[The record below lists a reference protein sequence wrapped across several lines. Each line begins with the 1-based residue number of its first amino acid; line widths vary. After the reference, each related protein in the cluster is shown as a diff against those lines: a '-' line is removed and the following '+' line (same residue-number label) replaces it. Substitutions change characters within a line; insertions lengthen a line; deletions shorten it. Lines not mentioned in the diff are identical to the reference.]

1 MTYPLLPLQAGS
13 RRLALIVIP
22 LLLVLSL
29 AATCPAVPTPPP
41 APAPTPALPVSLS
54 ATPQGTAAGQLGI
67 LPYLSAFLDT
77 DGDMSVEEVATPG
90 MMPSFQP
97 LHPRTLPRS
106 SGVTWLRLEIPAA
119 GTERTESLMLD
130 LGQGVPA
137 GAVLYTPDIDPLS
150 RQTTWQESQANWR
163 NLLPLPLPAETPQ
176 VCFIRLDGQPPLWFA
191 PTLRS
196 LDNLAGAPESLL
208 GPGVML
214 ALAVVMLLAL
224 LRGITERGQWRFW
237 TALYVGAAL
246 THAVLGGPDLGAGN
260 ITPADAV
267 SAMAPGLALMFLAHL
282 ARHLM
287 QTASH
292 SRLLDIQ
299 YLLLSL
305 PGAVLALL
313 PLWPDFSWLGRF
325 LPLWPMLAL
334 IFVPTT
340 LGAWLMGVPGAR
352 RFLLGCLVAALG
364 AGLAVLD
371 LGTLLP
377 PFVQGTLPLW
387 GTALSALIIAGM
399 SAPGREAGTSA
410 EPADPLAPGRPARNQ
425 TITDPNLRLLDTDGN
440 TLPLMTGLSQPAP
453 APATVEA
460 ESASATAIRRLEQAL
475 AAPLREIVEQDRQLE
490 QCALPHDVRSRVEN
504 MGRRARQ
511 ALSLLHDPAGDAAAP
526 AAPAPTDTARAEKR
540 VFDLRK
546 TLRQAH
552 DTCRPLAEKSGIAL
566 GWHVP
571 ADLEQLYEGPAGEL
585 EDVLRLL
592 LEDALRATKGG
603 KIHFAVRRVPDSKH
617 PGHLL
622 FQVRDTGT
630 GLPPEQR
637 SASLLARIWELS
649 SSHGGFLGVESG
661 PRGTSVIFTLQLHL
675 PEASDGEDLPTV
687 LVCAPDAA
695 TRHELGAML
704 RDLPCTCHETGTLAH
719 GLATGARKGRT
730 PAAVLL
736 VCGPEASVDAAPL
749 LRRYHSLAERTGPF
763 GAVALTPDQS
773 QWDALAHAGF
783 SHALTLPVSEDALRE
798 TVLEILGSHDDVADL
813 GAPLPETRQADAPL
827 PDLFGPAAAPQA
839 DQGMPDLLLST
850 DDIPQQTAPAAPAA
864 ASADLPDLFA
874 APAAAAADTAQ
885 AEPLPLTDDMRL
897 DMPAAQTARPV
908 ADAVQPEEAAP
919 AESPVQENEN
929 APDAAEDI
937 APAPAPAA
945 PDFPSVP
952 MPETAETNE
961 AAMPEAPVKE
971 EEPAAPAADMTREEP
986 LPQQE
991 TAAAAAAAPADVAA
1005 EALSDEMDSAEEA
1018 GTKAV
1023 AGADVTPPARDE
1035 AAAVSPSA
1043 PAFPA
1048 PAREAAAEQA
1058 PPADDVQTGDA
1069 PTDAAEA
1076 PVSDAVQPEEAA
1088 SADSPVQENENA
1100 PEAAEDVAPAPA
1112 PAAPDFPSVPV
1123 GETAETNEA
1132 AMPEAPTR
1140 EEDTSVPATD
1150 MTQEEPLPQQETAD
1164 AAPADVAA
1172 EALSDEM
1179 DSTDEAGAET
1189 VADTDVT
1196 PSAQDEAAAVPPSA
1210 PAFPAPAREA
1220 AAEQTLPADD
1230 VQTGD
1235 ASTDAAEAP
1244 VSDAVQPEEAASADS
1259 PVQENENAPEAAE
1272 DVAPAPAPA
1281 APDFPSVPVAEMAE
1295 TNEAAMPEAPAREED
1310 TAAPAAGMT
1319 REEPLPQQETADA
1332 APADVAA
1339 EALSD
1344 EMDSTDE
1351 AGAETVADTDVTP
1364 SAQDEAAAVPP
1375 SAPAFPAPAREAA
1388 AEQTLPADDVQTGD
1402 ASTDAA
1408 EAPVSDAVQPEE
1420 AASADS
1426 PVQENENAPE
1436 AAEDVAPAPAPAAPD
1451 FPSVPVAEMAETNE
1465 AAMPEAPVKEAGPVA
1480 PVADMTREEPLP
1492 QQETADAAAA
1502 APADDATGATVDEK
1516 ERTEAPVADAQAA
1529 SATRAPAFP
1538 SVEAAASPLAGGYV
1552 SPSLRHAGEWV
1563 GEPMPIGTPVDRPA
1577 PRQEETVSAPVETV
1591 VTVRPLRRDVSPDEI
1606 ARKLGKPSL
1615 VPTDKSALIT
1625 PQPRKSS
1632 STGPGAG
1639 TQPAFPGAPV
1649 EEAPQAVPGSKDVSS
1664 LPDMTPDSTTLLA
1677 SGREETS
1684 RTRAAANTL
1693 MRFLSRFHTGNGQP
1707 QDKEEA
1713 RSPQAPAATAQ
1724 ERQGT
1729 PRPMPRKDAPREET
1743 PGTTADIPAT
1753 TNPWIERRAASRPVA
1768 PTPRMPVPPMPQR
1781 PQPPDDPEDP
1791 LPALMWRMDKY
1802 LAEAGYA
1809 LEQRRLHLVAD
1820 AAGRLAAEAESY
1832 GFRVL
1837 GRMARCVESAGRAK
1851 DLQAVTDLLP
1861 ELATAVERHRIS
1873 MGS

>member
-1 MTYPLLPLQAGS
+1 MTHPLLPTQAAS

-41 APAPTPALPVSLS
+41 ASAPTPALPADLS
-54 ATPQGTAAGQLGI
+54 ATPRGSAAGQLDI

-77 DGDMSVEEVATPG
+77 DGDRSVEEVAAPG
-90 MMPSFQP
+90 MLSSFRP

-119 GTERTESLMLD
+119 GAGRPAPLVLD

-137 GAVLYTPDIDPLS
+137 GAVLYTPGIDPLS
-150 RQTTWQESQANWR
+150 RQTTWQEDRANWR
-163 NLLPLPLPAETPQ
+163 NLLCLPLPGETPQ
-176 VCFIRLDGQPPLWFA
+176 ICYIRLDGQPPLWFA

-196 LDNLAGAPESLL
+196 LDNLADAPESLL

-287 QTASH
+287 QTPSH

-313 PLWPDFSWLGRF
+313 PLWPDFSWMGRY

-371 LGTLLP
+371 FGTLLP

-399 SAPGREAGTSA
+399 SAPGRETETAAAG
-410 EPADPLAPGRPARNQ
+410 PADPTAPDRSAQSQ
-425 TITDPNLRLLDTDGN
+425 TITDPNLRLLDTEGN

-460 ESASATAIRRLEQAL
+460 DSASATAIRRLEQAL
-475 AAPLREIVEQDRQLE
+475 AVPLRELVEQNRQLE
-490 QCALPHDVRSRVEN
+490 QCSLPHDVRSRVEG

-511 ALSLLHDPAGDAAAP
+511 ALRLLHDPAGDAAAP
-526 AAPAPTDTARAEKR
+526 AAPDPTDGARAATR
-540 VFDLRK
+540 AFDLRRMLQK
-546 TLRQAH
+546 TH
-552 DTCRPLAEKSGIAL
+552 EHCRALAEKSGIAL

-571 ADLEQLYEGPAGEL
+571 SDLEQRYEGPAGDL
-585 EDVLRLL
+585 EETLRLL
-592 LEDALRATKGG
+592 LEDAVRASKGG
-603 KIHFAVRRVPDSKH
+603 KVHFAVRHVPDSKH

-637 SASLLARIWELS
+637 SAPLLARIWELS
-649 SSHGGFLGVESG
+649 SAHGGFLGVESG
-661 PRGTSVIFTLQLHL
+661 PRGTSVIFTLQLQL
-675 PEASDGEDLPTV
+675 PEASADDLPTV

-695 TRHELGAML
+695 TRRELGAML
-704 RDLPCTCHETGTLAH
+704 RDLPCTCRETGTLAH
-719 GLATGARKGRT
+719 GLAAGARRGGT
-730 PAAVLL
+730 PATVLL
-736 VCGPEASVDAAPL
+736 VCGPEASVEAAPM
-749 LRRYHSLAERTGPF
+749 LRRYHGLAERTGPF

-773 QWDALAHAGF
+773 QWDELANAGF

-827 PDLFGPAAAPQA
+827 PDLFGPVAAPQA

-850 DDIPQQTAPAAPAA
+850 DDMPERTVPAAQAA
-864 ASADLPDLFA
+864 TGGDLPDLFA
-874 APAAAAADTAQ
+874 APASAGAEAAPAA
-885 AEPLPLTDDMRL
+885 PLSLTDDMRR
-897 DMPAAQTARPV
+897 DAPVAPVAQTARPEAEQPLP
-908 ADAVQPEEAAP
+908 ADDEQSGAVRAEAAE
-919 AESPVQENEN
+919 ASAADDAQPV
-929 APDAAEDI
+929 
-937 APAPAPAA
+937 APAP
-945 PDFPSVP
+945 
-952 MPETAETNE
+952 
-961 AAMPEAPVKE
+961 
-971 EEPAAPAADMTREEP
+971 
-986 LPQQE
+986 
-991 TAAAAAAAPADVAA
+991 
-1005 EALSDEMDSAEEA
+1005 
-1018 GTKAV
+1018 
-1023 AGADVTPPARDE
+1023 
-1035 AAAVSPSA
+1035 
-1043 PAFPA
+1043 
-1048 PAREAAAEQA
+1048 
-1058 PPADDVQTGDA
+1058 
-1069 PTDAAEA
+1069 
-1076 PVSDAVQPEEAA
+1076 
-1088 SADSPVQENENA
+1088 ADSPVQENGAA
-1100 PEAAEDVAPAPA
+1100 PEAAEDDGPAPA
-1112 PAAPDFPSVPV
+1112 P
-1123 GETAETNEA
+1123 T
-1132 AMPEAPTR
+1132 
-1140 EEDTSVPATD
+1140 
-1150 MTQEEPLPQQETAD
+1150 
-1164 AAPADVAA
+1164 
-1172 EALSDEM
+1172 
-1179 DSTDEAGAET
+1179 
-1189 VADTDVT
+1189 
-1196 PSAQDEAAAVPPSA
+1196 
-1210 PAFPAPAREA
+1210 
-1220 AAEQTLPADD
+1220 
-1230 VQTGD
+1230 
-1235 ASTDAAEAP
+1235 
-1244 VSDAVQPEEAASADS
+1244 
-1259 PVQENENAPEAAE
+1259 
-1272 DVAPAPAPA
+1272 
-1281 APDFPSVPVAEMAE
+1281 APDFPSVPVAAMDD
-1295 TNEAAMPEAPAREED
+1295 AATQEAPLEEEKEEAP
-1310 TAAPAAGMT
+1310 TAEAPQEKA
-1319 REEPLPQQETADA
+1319 LPQQGTADA
-1332 APADVAA
+1332 AAPADGPAA
-1339 EALSD
+1339 SSD
-1344 EMDSTDE
+1344 AADSTEE
-1351 AGAETVADTDVTP
+1351 AVAETGADADMP
-1364 SAQDEAAAVPP
+1364 SPAQDEAA
-1375 SAPAFPAPAREAA
+1375 
-1388 AEQTLPADDVQTGD
+1388 
-1402 ASTDAA
+1402 
-1408 EAPVSDAVQPEE
+1408 EAPRP
-1420 AASADS
+1420 
-1426 PVQENENAPE
+1426 
-1436 AAEDVAPAPAPAAPD
+1436 
-1451 FPSVPVAEMAETNE
+1451 
-1465 AAMPEAPVKEAGPVA
+1465 
-1480 PVADMTREEPLP
+1480 
-1492 QQETADAAAA
+1492 
-1502 APADDATGATVDEK
+1502 
-1516 ERTEAPVADAQAA
+1516 
-1529 SATRAPAFP
+1529 APAFP
-1538 SVEAAASPLAGGYV
+1538 SADAARPLAGGYV

-1563 GEPMPIGTPVDRPA
+1563 GEPMPIGTPVSRPV
-1577 PRQEETVSAPVETV
+1577 PRREEAASAPVETV

-1625 PQPRKSS
+1625 PPPRK
-1632 STGPGAG
+1632 GPGSGPAAG

-1649 EEAPQAVPGSKDVSS
+1649 EEAPHAVPGSKDVSS

-1693 MRFLSRFHTGNGQP
+1693 MRFLSRFHTGSSQP
-1707 QDKEEA
+1707 RDDREEDKG
-1713 RSPQAPAATAQ
+1713 PQAPAATVQ

-1729 PRPMPRKDAPREET
+1729 PRPIPKKEGPQQKSPEAAAEIP
-1743 PGTTADIPAT
+1743 TAA
-1753 TNPWIERRAASRPVA
+1753 NPWIERRTAPRPAAPA
-1768 PTPRMPVPPMPQR
+1768 PRVPVPPMPQR

-1873 MGS
+1873 LGS

>member
-1 MTYPLLPLQAGS
+1 MTYPLLPVQAAC

-41 APAPTPALPVSLS
+41 VPAPTPALPASLS
-54 ATPQGTAAGQLGI
+54 AAPQASATGQLGI

-77 DGDMSVEEVATPG
+77 DGDMSVEEVAAPG
-90 MMPSFQP
+90 MMASFQP
-97 LHPRTLPRS
+97 LHPRALPRS

-119 GTERTESLMLD
+119 GTARAESLMLD

-196 LDNLAGAPESLL
+196 LDNLASAPESLL

-267 SAMAPGLALMFLAHL
+267 SAMTPGLALMFLAHL

-287 QTASH
+287 QTPSH

-313 PLWPDFSWLGRF
+313 PLWPDFSWMGRF

-399 SAPGREAGTSA
+399 SAPGRETGSSA
-410 EPADPLAPGRPARNQ
+410 EAADPLAPGRPAQNQ

-475 AAPLREIVEQDRQLE
+475 AAPLREIVEQNRQLE
-490 QCALPHDVRSRVEN
+490 QCALPHDARSRVES

-511 ALSLLHDPAGDAAAP
+511 ALSLLHDPAGETAAP
-526 AAPAPTDTARAEKR
+526 ATPAPTETARAEKR

-546 TLRQAH
+546 TLRQTH
-552 DTCRPLAEKSGIAL
+552 ETCRALAEKAGIAL

-571 ADLEQLYEGPAGEL
+571 TDLEQLYEGPAGDL

-592 LEDALRATKGG
+592 LEDAVRASKGG
-603 KIHFAVRRVPDSKH
+603 KIHFAVRRVPDSKN

-661 PRGTSVIFTLQLHL
+661 PRGTSIIFTLQLHL
-675 PEASDGEDLPTV
+675 PEASDDEELPTV

-695 TRHELGAML
+695 TRRELGAML
-704 RDLPCTCHETGTLAH
+704 RELPCTCHETGTLAH
-719 GLATGARKGRT
+719 GLAAGARKGRT

-736 VCGPEASVDAAPL
+736 ICGPEASVEAAPL

-773 QWDALAHAGF
+773 QWDGLAHAGF

-813 GAPLPETRQADAPL
+813 GAPLPESRQADAPL

-850 DDIPQQTAPAAPAA
+850 DDVPQQTAPAAPAA
-864 ASADLPDLFA
+864 TSGDLPDLFA
-874 APAAAAADTAQ
+874 APAAAAADAAP
-885 AEPLPLTDDMRL
+885 AEPLTLTDDMRL
-897 DMPAAQTARPV
+897 DAPAAQPV
-908 ADAVQPEEAAP
+908 ADAAQPVEPAA
-919 AESPVQENEN
+919 ADSPVQEKEN
-929 APDAAEDI
+929 ASAATADDV
-937 APAPAPAA
+937 PAA
-945 PDFPSVP
+945 PTAPAFPSVP
-952 MPETAETNE
+952 VAETP
-961 AAMPEAPVKE
+961 ADAMPEAPVEAKE
-971 EEPAAPAADMTREEP
+971 EAAAPANETAQDEEEPRQETTADAAPAAPADGPDKADEAPAARADDAEKPVAAAPASADVTSPVQEESAVASLSTPASPAPAQEAEAEQP
-986 LPQQE
+986 LPSDDARADAAEAPAADDAQPVEPAATDSPVQE
-991 TAAAAAAAPADVAA
+991 SEKVSDATADEVPAAPTAPAFPSVPVTETPADAMPEPPVTEKEEAAAPADETSQDKEEARQETTADAA
-1005 EALSDEMDSAEEA
+1005 PAAPVDGPDEADEAPAARADDAEESVTA
-1018 GTKAV
+1018 AP
-1023 AGADVTPPARDE
+1023 APADVASPVQE
-1035 AAAVSPSA
+1035 GSAAAPLSA
-1043 PAFPA
+1043 PATPA
-1048 PAREAAAEQA
+1048 QEAEAEQ
-1058 PPADDVQTGDA
+1058 PLPSDDA
-1069 PTDAAEA
+1069 RAEA
-1076 PVSDAVQPEEAA
+1076 PVADTAQPAEPAA
-1088 SADSPVQENENA
+1088 TDSPVQENENA
-1100 PEAAEDVAPAPA
+1100 SDATADEV
-1112 PAAPDFPSVPV
+1112 PAAPTAPAFPSVPV
-1123 GETAETNEA
+1123 TETH
-1132 AMPEAPTR
+1132 
-1140 EEDTSVPATD
+1140 
-1150 MTQEEPLPQQETAD
+1150 
-1164 AAPADVAA
+1164 
-1172 EALSDEM
+1172 
-1179 DSTDEAGAET
+1179 
-1189 VADTDVT
+1189 
-1196 PSAQDEAAAVPPSA
+1196 
-1210 PAFPAPAREA
+1210 
-1220 AAEQTLPADD
+1220 DD
-1230 VQTGD
+1230 
-1235 ASTDAAEAP
+1235 
-1244 VSDAVQPEEAASADS
+1244 
-1259 PVQENENAPEAAE
+1259 
-1272 DVAPAPAPA
+1272 
-1281 APDFPSVPVAEMAE
+1281 
-1295 TNEAAMPEAPAREED
+1295 
-1310 TAAPAAGMT
+1310 
-1319 REEPLPQQETADA
+1319 
-1332 APADVAA
+1332 
-1339 EALSD
+1339 
-1344 EMDSTDE
+1344 
-1351 AGAETVADTDVTP
+1351 
-1364 SAQDEAAAVPP
+1364 
-1375 SAPAFPAPAREAA
+1375 
-1388 AEQTLPADDVQTGD
+1388 
-1402 ASTDAA
+1402 
-1408 EAPVSDAVQPEE
+1408 
-1420 AASADS
+1420 
-1426 PVQENENAPE
+1426 
-1436 AAEDVAPAPAPAAPD
+1436 
-1451 FPSVPVAEMAETNE
+1451 
-1465 AAMPEAPVKEAGPVA
+1465 AMPEAPVEAKE
-1480 PVADMTREEPLP
+1480 
-1492 QQETADAAAA
+1492 
-1502 APADDATGATVDEK
+1502 
-1516 ERTEAPVADAQAA
+1516 
-1529 SATRAPAFP
+1529 
-1538 SVEAAASPLAGGYV
+1538 EAAASPLSGGYV

-1563 GEPMPIGTPVDRPA
+1563 GEPMPIGTPVSRPA
-1577 PRQEETVSAPVETV
+1577 PRQEETASAPVETV

-1615 VPTDKSALIT
+1615 VPTDRSALIT

-1632 STGPGAG
+1632 SSGPAAG

-1693 MRFLSRFHTGNGQP
+1693 MRFLSRFHTGNSQP
-1707 QDKEEA
+1707 QDREEEDKG
-1713 RSPQAPAATAQ
+1713 PQAPAATVQ

-1729 PRPMPRKDAPREET
+1729 PRPMPKKEAPREEAT
-1743 PGTTADIPAT
+1743 ETTADIPAT
-1753 TNPWIERRAASRPVA
+1753 TNPWIERRTAPRPVA

>member
-1 MTYPLLPLQAGS
+1 MTHPLLPTQAAS

-41 APAPTPALPVSLS
+41 ASAPTPALPADLS
-54 ATPQGTAAGQLGI
+54 ATPRGSAAGQLDI

-77 DGDMSVEEVATPG
+77 DGDRSVEEVAAPG
-90 MMPSFQP
+90 MLSSFRP

-119 GTERTESLMLD
+119 GPGRPAPLVLD

-137 GAVLYTPDIDPLS
+137 GAVLYTPGIDPLS
-150 RQTTWQESQANWR
+150 RQTTWQEDRANWR
-163 NLLPLPLPAETPQ
+163 NLLCLPLPGETPQ
-176 VCFIRLDGQPPLWFA
+176 ICYIRLDGQPPLWFA

-196 LDNLAGAPESLL
+196 LDNLADAPESLL

-313 PLWPDFSWLGRF
+313 PLWPDFSWMGRY

-371 LGTLLP
+371 FGTLLP

-399 SAPGREAGTSA
+399 SAPGRETETAAAG
-410 EPADPLAPGRPARNQ
+410 PADPTAPDRSAQSQ
-425 TITDPNLRLLDTDGN
+425 TITDPNLRLLDTEGN

-460 ESASATAIRRLEQAL
+460 DSASATAIRRLEQAL
-475 AAPLREIVEQDRQLE
+475 AVPLRELVEQNRQLE
-490 QCALPHDVRSRVEN
+490 QCSLPHDVRSRVEG

-511 ALSLLHDPAGDAAAP
+511 ALRLLHDPAGDAAAP
-526 AAPAPTDTARAEKR
+526 AAPAPTDGARAATR
-540 VFDLRK
+540 AFDLRRMLQK
-546 TLRQAH
+546 TH
-552 DTCRPLAEKSGIAL
+552 EHCRALAEKSGIAL

-571 ADLEQLYEGPAGEL
+571 SDLEQRYEGPAGDL
-585 EDVLRLL
+585 EETLRLL
-592 LEDALRATKGG
+592 LEDAVRASKGG
-603 KIHFAVRRVPDSKH
+603 KVHFAVRHVPDSKH

-637 SASLLARIWELS
+637 SAPLLARIWELS
-649 SSHGGFLGVESG
+649 SAHGGFLGVESG
-661 PRGTSVIFTLQLHL
+661 PRGTSVIFTLQLQL
-675 PEASDGEDLPTV
+675 PEASADDLPTV

-695 TRHELGAML
+695 TRRELGAML
-704 RDLPCTCHETGTLAH
+704 RDLPCTCRETGTLAH
-719 GLATGARKGRT
+719 GLAAGARRGGT
-730 PAAVLL
+730 PATVLL
-736 VCGPEASVDAAPL
+736 VCGPEASVEAAPM
-749 LRRYHSLAERTGPF
+749 LRRYHGLAERTGPF

-773 QWDALAHAGF
+773 QWDALANAGF

-827 PDLFGPAAAPQA
+827 PDLFGPVAAPQA

-850 DDIPQQTAPAAPAA
+850 DDMPERTVPAAQAA
-864 ASADLPDLFA
+864 TGGDLPDLFA
-874 APAAAAADTAQ
+874 APASAGAEAAPAA
-885 AEPLPLTDDMRL
+885 PLSLTDDMRC
-897 DMPAAQTARPV
+897 DAPVAPVAPVAQTARPEAEQPLPADDEQSGAV
-908 ADAVQPEEAAP
+908 RADAAAASAADDAQP
-919 AESPVQENEN
+919 V
-929 APDAAEDI
+929 
-937 APAPAPAA
+937 APAP
-945 PDFPSVP
+945 
-952 MPETAETNE
+952 
-961 AAMPEAPVKE
+961 
-971 EEPAAPAADMTREEP
+971 
-986 LPQQE
+986 
-991 TAAAAAAAPADVAA
+991 
-1005 EALSDEMDSAEEA
+1005 
-1018 GTKAV
+1018 
-1023 AGADVTPPARDE
+1023 
-1035 AAAVSPSA
+1035 
-1043 PAFPA
+1043 
-1048 PAREAAAEQA
+1048 
-1058 PPADDVQTGDA
+1058 
-1069 PTDAAEA
+1069 
-1076 PVSDAVQPEEAA
+1076 
-1088 SADSPVQENENA
+1088 ADSPVQENDAA
-1100 PEAAEDVAPAPA
+1100 PEAAEDGGPAPA
-1112 PAAPDFPSVPV
+1112 PTAPDFPSVPV
-1123 GETAETNEA
+1123 A
-1132 AMPEAPTR
+1132 AMDDAATQEAPLEEEKEEAPTA
-1140 EEDTSVPATD
+1140 EAP
-1150 MTQEEPLPQQETAD
+1150 QEEALPQQGTAD
-1164 AAPADVAA
+1164 AAAAPADGPAA
-1172 EALSDEM
+1172 SSDAA
-1179 DSTDEAGAET
+1179 DSTEEAVAET
-1189 VADTDVT
+1189 GADADM
-1196 PSAQDEAAAVPPSA
+1196 PGPAQDEAAEVPPSA
-1210 PAFPAPAREA
+1210 PAFPAPAQEVE
-1220 AAEQTLPADD
+1220 AEQPLPADD
-1230 VQTGD
+1230 RQNRDVR
-1235 ASTDAAEAP
+1235 ADAAEASAADDAQP
-1244 VSDAVQPEEAASADS
+1244 VAPAPADS
-1259 PVQENENAPEAAE
+1259 PVQENDAAPEAAE
-1272 DVAPAPAPA
+1272 DGGPAPAPT
-1281 APDFPSVPVAEMAE
+1281 APDFPSVPVAAMDD
-1295 TNEAAMPEAPAREED
+1295 AATQEAPLEEEKEEAP
-1310 TAAPAAGMT
+1310 TAEAPQ
-1319 REEPLPQQETADA
+1319 EEALPQQ
-1332 APADVAA
+1332 
-1339 EALSD
+1339 
-1344 EMDSTDE
+1344 
-1351 AGAETVADTDVTP
+1351 G
-1364 SAQDEAAAVPP
+1364 
-1375 SAPAFPAPAREAA
+1375 
-1388 AEQTLPADDVQTGD
+1388 
-1402 ASTDAA
+1402 
-1408 EAPVSDAVQPEE
+1408 
-1420 AASADS
+1420 
-1426 PVQENENAPE
+1426 
-1436 AAEDVAPAPAPAAPD
+1436 
-1451 FPSVPVAEMAETNE
+1451 
-1465 AAMPEAPVKEAGPVA
+1465 
-1480 PVADMTREEPLP
+1480 
-1492 QQETADAAAA
+1492 TADAAAA
-1502 APADDATGATVDEK
+1502 PADGPADSSDAADSTEEAVAE
-1516 ERTEAPVADAQAA
+1516 TEADADMPSPAQDEAA
-1529 SATRAPAFP
+1529 EAPRPAPAFP
-1538 SVEAAASPLAGGYV
+1538 SADAARPLAGGYV

-1563 GEPMPIGTPVDRPA
+1563 GEPMPIGTPVSRPV
-1577 PRQEETVSAPVETV
+1577 PRREEAASAPVETV

-1625 PQPRKSS
+1625 PPPRK
-1632 STGPGAG
+1632 GPGSGPAAG

-1649 EEAPQAVPGSKDVSS
+1649 EEAPHAVPGSKDVSS
-1664 LPDMTPDSTTLLA
+1664 LPDMTPDSSTLLA

-1693 MRFLSRFHTGNGQP
+1693 MRFLSRFHTGSSQP
-1707 QDKEEA
+1707 RDDREEDKG
-1713 RSPQAPAATAQ
+1713 PQAPAATVQ

-1729 PRPMPRKDAPREET
+1729 PRPIPKKEGPQQKSPEAAAEIP
-1743 PGTTADIPAT
+1743 TAA
-1753 TNPWIERRAASRPVA
+1753 NPWIERRTAPRPTA
-1768 PTPRMPVPPMPQR
+1768 PAPRVPVPPMPQR

-1873 MGS
+1873 LGS

>member
-1 MTYPLLPLQAGS
+1 MTHPLLPTQAAS

-41 APAPTPALPVSLS
+41 ASAPTPALPADLS
-54 ATPQGTAAGQLGI
+54 ATPRGSAAGQLDI

-77 DGDMSVEEVATPG
+77 DGDRSVEEVAAPG
-90 MMPSFQP
+90 MLSSFRP

-119 GTERTESLMLD
+119 GPGRPAPLVLD

-137 GAVLYTPDIDPLS
+137 GAVLYTPGIDPLS
-150 RQTTWQESQANWR
+150 RQTTWQEDRANWR
-163 NLLPLPLPAETPQ
+163 NLLCLPLPGETPQ
-176 VCFIRLDGQPPLWFA
+176 ICYIRLDGQPPLWFA

-196 LDNLAGAPESLL
+196 LDNLADAPESLL

-267 SAMAPGLALMFLAHL
+267 SAMTPGLALMFLAHL

-287 QTASH
+287 QTPSH

-313 PLWPDFSWLGRF
+313 PLWPDFSWMGRY

-371 LGTLLP
+371 FGTLLP

-399 SAPGREAGTSA
+399 SAPGRETETAAAG
-410 EPADPLAPGRPARNQ
+410 PADPPAPDRSAQSQ
-425 TITDPNLRLLDTDGN
+425 TITDPNLRLLDTEGN

-460 ESASATAIRRLEQAL
+460 DSASATAIRRLEQAL
-475 AAPLREIVEQDRQLE
+475 AVPLRELVEQNRQLE
-490 QCALPHDVRSRVEN
+490 QCSLPHDVRSRVEG

-511 ALSLLHDPAGDAAAP
+511 ALRLLHDPAGDAAAP
-526 AAPAPTDTARAEKR
+526 AAPAPTDGARAATR
-540 VFDLRK
+540 AFDLRRMLQK
-546 TLRQAH
+546 TH
-552 DTCRPLAEKSGIAL
+552 EHCRALAEKSGIAL

-571 ADLEQLYEGPAGEL
+571 SDLEQRYEGPAGDL
-585 EDVLRLL
+585 EETLRLL
-592 LEDALRATKGG
+592 LEDAVRASKGG
-603 KIHFAVRRVPDSKH
+603 KVHFAVRHVPDSKH

-637 SASLLARIWELS
+637 SAPLLARIWELS
-649 SSHGGFLGVESG
+649 SAHGGFLGVESG
-661 PRGTSVIFTLQLHL
+661 PRGTSVIFTLQLQL
-675 PEASDGEDLPTV
+675 PEASADDLPTV

-695 TRHELGAML
+695 TRRELGAML
-704 RDLPCTCHETGTLAH
+704 RDLPCTCRETGTLAH
-719 GLATGARKGRT
+719 GLAAGARRGGT
-730 PAAVLL
+730 PATVLL
-736 VCGPEASVDAAPL
+736 VCGPEASVEAAPM
-749 LRRYHSLAERTGPF
+749 LRRYHGLAERTGPF

-773 QWDALAHAGF
+773 QWDELANAGF

-827 PDLFGPAAAPQA
+827 PDLFGPVAAPQA

-850 DDIPQQTAPAAPAA
+850 DDMPERTVPAAQAA
-864 ASADLPDLFA
+864 TGGDLPDLFA
-874 APAAAAADTAQ
+874 APASAGAEAAPAA
-885 AEPLPLTDDMRL
+885 PLSLTDDMRR
-897 DMPAAQTARPV
+897 DAPVAPVAQTARP
-908 ADAVQPEEAAP
+908 E
-919 AESPVQENEN
+919 
-929 APDAAEDI
+929 
-937 APAPAPAA
+937 
-945 PDFPSVP
+945 
-952 MPETAETNE
+952 
-961 AAMPEAPVKE
+961 
-971 EEPAAPAADMTREEP
+971 
-986 LPQQE
+986 
-991 TAAAAAAAPADVAA
+991 
-1005 EALSDEMDSAEEA
+1005 
-1018 GTKAV
+1018 
-1023 AGADVTPPARDE
+1023 
-1035 AAAVSPSA
+1035 
-1043 PAFPA
+1043 
-1048 PAREAAAEQA
+1048 AEQ
-1058 PPADDVQTGDA
+1058 PLPADDEQSGAVRA
-1069 PTDAAEA
+1069 DAAEA
-1076 PVSDAVQPEEAA
+1076 SAADDAQPVAPAP
-1088 SADSPVQENENA
+1088 ADSPVQENGAA
-1100 PEAAEDVAPAPA
+1100 PEAAEGDGPAPA
-1112 PAAPDFPSVPV
+1112 P
-1123 GETAETNEA
+1123 T
-1132 AMPEAPTR
+1132 
-1140 EEDTSVPATD
+1140 
-1150 MTQEEPLPQQETAD
+1150 
-1164 AAPADVAA
+1164 
-1172 EALSDEM
+1172 
-1179 DSTDEAGAET
+1179 
-1189 VADTDVT
+1189 
-1196 PSAQDEAAAVPPSA
+1196 
-1210 PAFPAPAREA
+1210 
-1220 AAEQTLPADD
+1220 
-1230 VQTGD
+1230 
-1235 ASTDAAEAP
+1235 
-1244 VSDAVQPEEAASADS
+1244 
-1259 PVQENENAPEAAE
+1259 
-1272 DVAPAPAPA
+1272 
-1281 APDFPSVPVAEMAE
+1281 APDFPSVPVAAMDD
-1295 TNEAAMPEAPAREED
+1295 AATQEAPLEEEKEGAP
-1310 TAAPAAGMT
+1310 TAEAPQ
-1319 REEPLPQQETADA
+1319 EEALPQQGTADA
-1332 APADVAA
+1332 AAPADGPAA
-1339 EALSD
+1339 SSD
-1344 EMDSTDE
+1344 AADSTEE
-1351 AGAETVADTDVTP
+1351 AVAETGADADMP
-1364 SAQDEAAAVPP
+1364 SPAQDEAA
-1375 SAPAFPAPAREAA
+1375 
-1388 AEQTLPADDVQTGD
+1388 
-1402 ASTDAA
+1402 
-1408 EAPVSDAVQPEE
+1408 EAPRP
-1420 AASADS
+1420 
-1426 PVQENENAPE
+1426 
-1436 AAEDVAPAPAPAAPD
+1436 
-1451 FPSVPVAEMAETNE
+1451 
-1465 AAMPEAPVKEAGPVA
+1465 
-1480 PVADMTREEPLP
+1480 
-1492 QQETADAAAA
+1492 
-1502 APADDATGATVDEK
+1502 
-1516 ERTEAPVADAQAA
+1516 
-1529 SATRAPAFP
+1529 APAFP
-1538 SVEAAASPLAGGYV
+1538 SADAARPLAGGYV

-1563 GEPMPIGTPVDRPA
+1563 GEPMPIGTPVSRPV
-1577 PRQEETVSAPVETV
+1577 PRREEAASAPVETV

-1625 PQPRKSS
+1625 PPPRK
-1632 STGPGAG
+1632 GPGSGPAAG

-1649 EEAPQAVPGSKDVSS
+1649 EEAPHAVPGSKDVSS

-1693 MRFLSRFHTGNGQP
+1693 MRFLSRFHTGSSQP
-1707 QDKEEA
+1707 RDDRDEDKG
-1713 RSPQAPAATAQ
+1713 PQAPAATVQ

-1729 PRPMPRKDAPREET
+1729 PRPIPKKEGPQQKSPEAAAEIP
-1743 PGTTADIPAT
+1743 TAA
-1753 TNPWIERRAASRPVA
+1753 NPWIERRTAPRPAAPA
-1768 PTPRMPVPPMPQR
+1768 PRVPVPPMPQR

-1873 MGS
+1873 LGS

>member
-1 MTYPLLPLQAGS
+1 MTYPLLPLQAGF

-526 AAPAPTDTARAEKR
+526 AAPAPADTARAEKR

-719 GLATGARKGRT
+719 GLAAGARKGRT

-885 AEPLPLTDDMRL
+885 TEPLPLTDDMRL
-897 DMPAAQTARPV
+897 DTPAAQTARPV

-971 EEPAAPAADMTREEP
+971 EGPAAPAADMTREE
-986 LPQQE
+986 
-991 TAAAAAAAPADVAA
+991 A
-1005 EALSDEMDSAEEA
+1005 
-1018 GTKAV
+1018 
-1023 AGADVTPPARDE
+1023 
-1035 AAAVSPSA
+1035 
-1043 PAFPA
+1043 
-1048 PAREAAAEQA
+1048 
-1058 PPADDVQTGDA
+1058 
-1069 PTDAAEA
+1069 
-1076 PVSDAVQPEEAA
+1076 
-1088 SADSPVQENENA
+1088 
-1100 PEAAEDVAPAPA
+1100 
-1112 PAAPDFPSVPV
+1112 
-1123 GETAETNEA
+1123 
-1132 AMPEAPTR
+1132 
-1140 EEDTSVPATD
+1140 
-1150 MTQEEPLPQQETAD
+1150 LPQQETAD
-1164 AAPADVAA
+1164 ADAPADAAA
-1172 EALSDEM
+1172 ETLSDEM
-1179 DSTDEAGAET
+1179 DSTEEAGAEM

-1210 PAFPAPAREA
+1210 PAFPAPARET

-1235 ASTDAAEAP
+1235 APTDAAKAP
-1244 VSDAVQPEEAASADS
+1244 VSDAAQPEEAA
-1259 PVQENENAPEAAE
+1259 P
-1272 DVAPAPAPA
+1272 
-1281 APDFPSVPVAEMAE
+1281 
-1295 TNEAAMPEAPAREED
+1295 
-1310 TAAPAAGMT
+1310 
-1319 REEPLPQQETADA
+1319 
-1332 APADVAA
+1332 
-1339 EALSD
+1339 
-1344 EMDSTDE
+1344 
-1351 AGAETVADTDVTP
+1351 
-1364 SAQDEAAAVPP
+1364 
-1375 SAPAFPAPAREAA
+1375 
-1388 AEQTLPADDVQTGD
+1388 
-1402 ASTDAA
+1402 
-1408 EAPVSDAVQPEE
+1408 
-1420 AASADS
+1420 ADS

-1465 AAMPEAPVKEAGPVA
+1465 AAMPEAPVKEEGPAAPAAG
-1480 PVADMTREEPLP
+1480 MTQEEPLP

-1502 APADDATGATVDEK
+1502 APADNATGATVDEK

-1632 STGPGAG
+1632 STGPAAG

-1649 EEAPQAVPGSKDVSS
+1649 EEAPQVVPGSKDVSS

-1753 TNPWIERRAASRPVA
+1753 TNPWIERRTASRPVA

>member
-1 MTYPLLPLQAGS
+1 MTHPLLPTQAAS

-41 APAPTPALPVSLS
+41 ASAPTPALPADLS
-54 ATPQGTAAGQLGI
+54 ATPRGSAAGQLDI

-77 DGDMSVEEVATPG
+77 DGDRSVEEVAAPG
-90 MMPSFQP
+90 MLSSFRP

-119 GTERTESLMLD
+119 GAGRPAPLVLD

-137 GAVLYTPDIDPLS
+137 GAVLYTPGIDPLS
-150 RQTTWQESQANWR
+150 RQTTWQEDRANWR
-163 NLLPLPLPAETPQ
+163 NLLCLPLPGETPQ
-176 VCFIRLDGQPPLWFA
+176 ICYIRLDGQPPLWFA

-196 LDNLAGAPESLL
+196 LDNLADAPESLL

-267 SAMAPGLALMFLAHL
+267 SAMTPGLALMFLAHL

-287 QTASH
+287 QTPSH

-313 PLWPDFSWLGRF
+313 PLWPDFSWMGRY

-371 LGTLLP
+371 FGTLLP

-399 SAPGREAGTSA
+399 SAPGRETETAAAG
-410 EPADPLAPGRPARNQ
+410 PADPPAPDRSAQSQ
-425 TITDPNLRLLDTDGN
+425 TITDPNLRLLDTEGN

-460 ESASATAIRRLEQAL
+460 DSASATAIRRLEQAL
-475 AAPLREIVEQDRQLE
+475 AVPLRELVEQNRQLE
-490 QCALPHDVRSRVEN
+490 QCSLPHDVRSRVEG

-511 ALSLLHDPAGDAAAP
+511 ALRLLHDPAGDAAAP
-526 AAPAPTDTARAEKR
+526 AAPAPTDGARAATR
-540 VFDLRK
+540 AFDLRRMLQK
-546 TLRQAH
+546 TH
-552 DTCRPLAEKSGIAL
+552 EHCRALAEKSGIAL

-571 ADLEQLYEGPAGEL
+571 SDLEQRYEGPAGDL
-585 EDVLRLL
+585 EETLRLL
-592 LEDALRATKGG
+592 LEDAVRASKGG
-603 KIHFAVRRVPDSKH
+603 KVHFAVRHVPDSKH

-637 SASLLARIWELS
+637 SAPLLARIWELS
-649 SSHGGFLGVESG
+649 SAHGGFLGVESG
-661 PRGTSVIFTLQLHL
+661 PRGTSVIFTLQLQL
-675 PEASDGEDLPTV
+675 PEASADDLPTV

-695 TRHELGAML
+695 TRRELGAML
-704 RDLPCTCHETGTLAH
+704 RDLPCTCRETGTLAH
-719 GLATGARKGRT
+719 GLAAGARRGGT
-730 PAAVLL
+730 PATVLL
-736 VCGPEASVDAAPL
+736 VCGPEASVEAAPM
-749 LRRYHSLAERTGPF
+749 LRRYHGLAERTGPF

-773 QWDALAHAGF
+773 QWDALANAGF

-827 PDLFGPAAAPQA
+827 PDLFGPVAAPQA

-850 DDIPQQTAPAAPAA
+850 DDMPERTVPAAQAA
-864 ASADLPDLFA
+864 TGGDLPDLFA
-874 APAAAAADTAQ
+874 APASAGAEAAPAA
-885 AEPLPLTDDMRL
+885 PLSLTDDMRR
-897 DMPAAQTARPV
+897 DAPVAPVAQTARPEAEQPLPADDEQSGAV
-908 ADAVQPEEAAP
+908 RADAAAASAADDAQP
-919 AESPVQENEN
+919 V
-929 APDAAEDI
+929 
-937 APAPAPAA
+937 APAP
-945 PDFPSVP
+945 
-952 MPETAETNE
+952 
-961 AAMPEAPVKE
+961 
-971 EEPAAPAADMTREEP
+971 
-986 LPQQE
+986 
-991 TAAAAAAAPADVAA
+991 
-1005 EALSDEMDSAEEA
+1005 
-1018 GTKAV
+1018 
-1023 AGADVTPPARDE
+1023 
-1035 AAAVSPSA
+1035 
-1043 PAFPA
+1043 
-1048 PAREAAAEQA
+1048 
-1058 PPADDVQTGDA
+1058 
-1069 PTDAAEA
+1069 
-1076 PVSDAVQPEEAA
+1076 
-1088 SADSPVQENENA
+1088 ADSPVQENDAA
-1100 PEAAEDVAPAPA
+1100 PEAAEDGGPAPA
-1112 PAAPDFPSVPV
+1112 PTAPDFPSVPV
-1123 GETAETNEA
+1123 A
-1132 AMPEAPTR
+1132 AMDDA
-1140 EEDTSVPATD
+1140 A
-1150 MTQEEPLPQQETAD
+1150 TQEEALPQQGTAD
-1164 AAPADVAA
+1164 AAAAPTDGPAASSDAA
-1172 EALSDEM
+1172 
-1179 DSTDEAGAET
+1179 DSTEEAVAET
-1189 VADTDVT
+1189 EADADM
-1196 PSAQDEAAAVPPSA
+1196 PGPAQDEAAEVPPSA
-1210 PAFPAPAREA
+1210 PAFPAQEVE
-1220 AAEQTLPADD
+1220 AEQPLPADD
-1230 VQTGD
+1230 EQSGAVR
-1235 ASTDAAEAP
+1235 ADAA
-1244 VSDAVQPEEAASADS
+1244 AASAADDAQPVAPAPADS
-1259 PVQENENAPEAAE
+1259 PVQENDAAPEAAE
-1272 DVAPAPAPA
+1272 DGGPAPAPT
-1281 APDFPSVPVAEMAE
+1281 APDFPSVPVAAMDD
-1295 TNEAAMPEAPAREED
+1295 AATQEAPLEEEKEEAP
-1310 TAAPAAGMT
+1310 TAEAPQKEA
-1319 REEPLPQQETADA
+1319 LPQQGTADA
-1332 APADVAA
+1332 ATPADGPAA
-1339 EALSD
+1339 SSD
-1344 EMDSTDE
+1344 AADSTEE
-1351 AGAETVADTDVTP
+1351 AVAETEADADMP
-1364 SAQDEAAAVPP
+1364 SPAQDEAA
-1375 SAPAFPAPAREAA
+1375 
-1388 AEQTLPADDVQTGD
+1388 
-1402 ASTDAA
+1402 
-1408 EAPVSDAVQPEE
+1408 EAPRP
-1420 AASADS
+1420 
-1426 PVQENENAPE
+1426 
-1436 AAEDVAPAPAPAAPD
+1436 
-1451 FPSVPVAEMAETNE
+1451 
-1465 AAMPEAPVKEAGPVA
+1465 
-1480 PVADMTREEPLP
+1480 
-1492 QQETADAAAA
+1492 
-1502 APADDATGATVDEK
+1502 
-1516 ERTEAPVADAQAA
+1516 
-1529 SATRAPAFP
+1529 APAFP
-1538 SVEAAASPLAGGYV
+1538 SADAARPLAGGYV

-1563 GEPMPIGTPVDRPA
+1563 GEPMPIGTPVSRPV
-1577 PRQEETVSAPVETV
+1577 PRREEAASAPVETV

-1625 PQPRKSS
+1625 PPPRK
-1632 STGPGAG
+1632 GPGSGPAAG

-1649 EEAPQAVPGSKDVSS
+1649 EEAPHAVPGSKDVSS

-1693 MRFLSRFHTGNGQP
+1693 MRFLSRFHTGSSQP
-1707 QDKEEA
+1707 RDDREEDKG
-1713 RSPQAPAATAQ
+1713 PQAPAATVQ

-1729 PRPMPRKDAPREET
+1729 PRPIPKKEGPQQKSPEAAAEIP
-1743 PGTTADIPAT
+1743 TAA
-1753 TNPWIERRAASRPVA
+1753 NPWIERRTAPRPAAPA
-1768 PTPRMPVPPMPQR
+1768 PRVPVPPMPQR

-1873 MGS
+1873 LGS

>member
-1 MTYPLLPLQAGS
+1 MTYPLLPSQAGA

-29 AATCPAVPTPPP
+29 AATCLAVPTPPP
-41 APAPTPALPVSLS
+41 VPAPTPALPVSLS
-54 ATPQGTAAGQLGI
+54 ATPQGSTAGQLGI

-77 DGDMSVEEVATPG
+77 DGDMSVEEVAAPG
-90 MMPSFQP
+90 MLPSFQP
-97 LHPRTLPRS
+97 LHPRSLPRS

-119 GTERTESLMLD
+119 GTERAEPLMLD

-137 GAVLYTPDIDPLS
+137 GAILYTPDMDPLS
-150 RQTTWQESQANWR
+150 RQATWQESQANWR
-163 NLLPLPLPAETPQ
+163 NLLSLPLPGEMPQ

-260 ITPADAV
+260 ITPADAA

-313 PLWPDFSWLGRF
+313 PLWPDFSWMGRF

-399 SAPGREAGTSA
+399 SAPGHETGNAAEA
-410 EPADPLAPGRPARNQ
+410 PDPLVPGRPVQNQ
-425 TITDPNLRLLDTDGN
+425 AITDPNLRLLDTDGN

-475 AAPLREIVEQDRQLE
+475 AAPLREIVEQNRQLE
-490 QCALPHDVRSRVEN
+490 RCSLPHDARSRVEN

-511 ALSLLHDPAGDAAAP
+511 ALRLLHDPSGDAAVP
-526 AAPAPTDTARAEKR
+526 AAPAPADTARAAKR
-540 VFDLRK
+540 VFDLGR
-546 TLRQAH
+546 TLRQTH
-552 DTCRPLAEKSGIAL
+552 ETCRTLAEKSGTVL
-566 GWHVP
+566 DWHVP
-571 ADLEQLYEGPAGEL
+571 ADLGQRYEGPAGEL

-592 LEDALRATKGG
+592 LEDAVRATKGG
-603 KIHFAVRRVPDSKH
+603 KVHFAVRRVPDSKH

-637 SASLLARIWELS
+637 SASLLSRIWELS

-661 PRGTSVIFTLQLHL
+661 PRGTSVIFTLQLQI
-675 PEASDGEDLPTV
+675 PEDPDDDLPTV

-695 TRHELGAML
+695 TRRELGAML

-719 GLATGARKGRT
+719 GLAAGARKGRT

-736 VCGPEASVDAAPL
+736 ICGPEASVDAAPL

-763 GAVALTPDQS
+763 GAVALTTDQS

-839 DQGMPDLLLST
+839 DQGMPELLLST
-850 DDIPQQTAPAAPAA
+850 DDLPQQTAPAAPAPT
-864 ASADLPDLFA
+864 SGDLPDLFA
-874 APAAAAADTAQ
+874 APAPARGDAAPAA
-885 AEPLPLTDDMRL
+885 PLTLTDDMRP
-897 DMPAAQTARPV
+897 DTPAAQSARLETDGMQLAGPAPADGPV
-908 ADAVQPEEAAP
+908 QEREAAP
-919 AESPVQENEN
+919 EATGDHGPV
-929 APDAAEDI
+929 
-937 APAPAPAA
+937 PAPTA

-952 MPETAETNE
+952 AAGTNAD
-961 AAMPEAPVKE
+961 AAMPENPVAGTNE
-971 EEPAAPAADMTREEP
+971 EGTPETPVREEDAAAPTTGTAREEAQPRQAADS
-986 LPQQE
+986 
-991 TAAAAAAAPADVAA
+991 AAAAPAGATAEASSDETDGSKEAVADAEDAADMTPAPQDEAA
-1005 EALSDEMDSAEEA
+1005 EAPLSAPVFPVPAQEA
-1018 GTKAV
+1018 G
-1023 AGADVTPPARDE
+1023 AG
-1035 AAAVSPSA
+1035 
-1043 PAFPA
+1043 
-1048 PAREAAAEQA
+1048 QA
-1058 PPADDVQTGDA
+1058 LPDDVQDDGVRA
-1069 PTDAAEA
+1069 DAAEA
-1076 PVSDAVQPEEAA
+1076 PVTDATRPAGPA
-1088 SADSPVQENENA
+1088 TTDSPVQEDGAA
-1100 PEAAEDVAPAPA
+1100 PAATKDHGPAPA
-1112 PAAPDFPSVPV
+1112 PTAPDFPSEPAAGTSADAVMPETPV
-1123 GETAETNEA
+1123 AETNEKG
-1132 AMPEAPTR
+1132 T
-1140 EEDTSVPATD
+1140 
-1150 MTQEEPLPQQETAD
+1150 
-1164 AAPADVAA
+1164 
-1172 EALSDEM
+1172 
-1179 DSTDEAGAET
+1179 
-1189 VADTDVT
+1189 
-1196 PSAQDEAAAVPPSA
+1196 
-1210 PAFPAPAREA
+1210 
-1220 AAEQTLPADD
+1220 
-1230 VQTGD
+1230 
-1235 ASTDAAEAP
+1235 
-1244 VSDAVQPEEAASADS
+1244 
-1259 PVQENENAPEAAE
+1259 
-1272 DVAPAPAPA
+1272 
-1281 APDFPSVPVAEMAE
+1281 
-1295 TNEAAMPEAPAREED
+1295 
-1310 TAAPAAGMT
+1310 
-1319 REEPLPQQETADA
+1319 
-1332 APADVAA
+1332 
-1339 EALSD
+1339 
-1344 EMDSTDE
+1344 
-1351 AGAETVADTDVTP
+1351 
-1364 SAQDEAAAVPP
+1364 
-1375 SAPAFPAPAREAA
+1375 
-1388 AEQTLPADDVQTGD
+1388 
-1402 ASTDAA
+1402 
-1408 EAPVSDAVQPEE
+1408 
-1420 AASADS
+1420 
-1426 PVQENENAPE
+1426 
-1436 AAEDVAPAPAPAAPD
+1436 
-1451 FPSVPVAEMAETNE
+1451 
-1465 AAMPEAPVKEAGPVA
+1465 PEAPVRAE
-1480 PVADMTREEPLP
+1480 
-1492 QQETADAAAA
+1492 DAAAPTA
-1502 APADDATGATVDEK
+1502 GTARE
-1516 ERTEAPVADAQAA
+1516 EAQPRQAA
-1529 SATRAPAFP
+1529 DSAAAAPAFP
-1538 SVEAAASPLAGGYV
+1538 SVGATASPLAGGYV

-1563 GEPMPIGTPVDRPA
+1563 GEPMPIGTPVNRPA
-1577 PRQEETVSAPVETV
+1577 PRKEETASAPVETV

-1625 PQPRKSS
+1625 PQPRKSGS
-1632 STGPGAG
+1632 SGPAAG
-1639 TQPAFPGAPV
+1639 KQPAFPGAPV
-1649 EEAPQAVPGSKDVSS
+1649 EEAPHAMPGSKDVSS

-1693 MRFLSRFHTGNGQP
+1693 MRFLSRFHTGNSQP
-1707 QDKEEA
+1707 QDKEEDKG
-1713 RSPQAPAATAQ
+1713 PQAPAATVQ

-1729 PRPMPRKDAPREET
+1729 PRPIPKKERPLEET
-1743 PGTTADIPAT
+1743 PEAAADTPAT
-1753 TNPWIERRAASRPVA
+1753 ANPWIERRTALRPVA
-1768 PTPRMPVPPMPQR
+1768 PTPRLPVPPMPQR
-1781 PQPPDDPEDP
+1781 PQPPDNPDDP

-1873 MGS
+1873 LGS

>member
-1 MTYPLLPLQAGS
+1 MTYPLLPLQAGF

-511 ALSLLHDPAGDAAAP
+511 ALSLLHDPA
-526 AAPAPTDTARAEKR
+526 
-540 VFDLRK
+540 
-546 TLRQAH
+546 
-552 DTCRPLAEKSGIAL
+552 
-566 GWHVP
+566 
-571 ADLEQLYEGPAGEL
+571 DLEQLYEGPAGEL

-874 APAAAAADTAQ
+874 APAA
-885 AEPLPLTDDMRL
+885 
-897 DMPAAQTARPV
+897 
-908 ADAVQPEEAAP
+908 
-919 AESPVQENEN
+919 
-929 APDAAEDI
+929 
-937 APAPAPAA
+937 
-945 PDFPSVP
+945 
-952 MPETAETNE
+952 
-961 AAMPEAPVKE
+961 
-971 EEPAAPAADMTREEP
+971 DMTREEP

-991 TAAAAAAAPADVAA
+991 TADADAPAD
-1005 EALSDEMDSAEEA
+1005 
-1018 GTKAV
+1018 
-1023 AGADVTPPARDE
+1023 
-1035 AAAVSPSA
+1035 
-1043 PAFPA
+1043 
-1048 PAREAAAEQA
+1048 AAAE
-1058 PPADDVQTGDA
+1058 T
-1069 PTDAAEA
+1069 
-1076 PVSDAVQPEEAA
+1076 
-1088 SADSPVQENENA
+1088 
-1100 PEAAEDVAPAPA
+1100 
-1112 PAAPDFPSVPV
+1112 
-1123 GETAETNEA
+1123 
-1132 AMPEAPTR
+1132 
-1140 EEDTSVPATD
+1140 
-1150 MTQEEPLPQQETAD
+1150 
-1164 AAPADVAA
+1164 
-1172 EALSDEM
+1172 LSDEM
-1179 DSTDEAGAET
+1179 DSTEEAGAKA

-1259 PVQENENAPEAAE
+1259 PVQESENAPEAAE

-1281 APDFPSVPVAEMAE
+1281 APDFPSVPVGETAE
-1295 TNEAAMPEAPAREED
+1295 TNEAAMPEAPTREED
-1310 TAAPAAGMT
+1310 TSVPATDMT

-1426 PVQENENAPE
+1426 PVQESENAPE

-1632 STGPGAG
+1632 STGPAAG

-1753 TNPWIERRAASRPVA
+1753 TNPWIERRTASRPVA

>member
-1 MTYPLLPLQAGS
+1 MTYPLLPVQAAC

-41 APAPTPALPVSLS
+41 VPAPTPALPASLS
-54 ATPQGTAAGQLGI
+54 AAPQASATGQLGI

-77 DGDMSVEEVATPG
+77 DGDMSVEEVAAPG
-90 MMPSFQP
+90 MMASFQP
-97 LHPRTLPRS
+97 LHPRALPRS

-119 GTERTESLMLD
+119 GTARAESLMLD

-196 LDNLAGAPESLL
+196 LDNLASAPESLL
-208 GPGVML
+208 GPGIML

-287 QTASH
+287 QTPSH

-313 PLWPDFSWLGRF
+313 PLWPDFSWMGRF

-399 SAPGREAGTSA
+399 SAPGRETGSSA
-410 EPADPLAPGRPARNQ
+410 EATDPLAPGRPAQNQ

-475 AAPLREIVEQDRQLE
+475 AAPLREIVEQNRQLE
-490 QCALPHDVRSRVEN
+490 QCALPHDARSRVES

-511 ALSLLHDPAGDAAAP
+511 ALRLLHDPAGEAAAP
-526 AAPAPTDTARAEKR
+526 ATPPPADTARAEKR

-546 TLRQAH
+546 TLRQTH
-552 DTCRPLAEKSGIAL
+552 ETCRALAEKSDIAL

-571 ADLEQLYEGPAGEL
+571 ADLEQLYEGPAGDL

-592 LEDALRATKGG
+592 LEDAVRASKGG
-603 KIHFAVRRVPDSKH
+603 KVHFAVRRVPDSKN

-675 PEASDGEDLPTV
+675 PEASDDEDLPTV

-695 TRHELGAML
+695 TRRELGAML

-719 GLATGARKGRT
+719 GLAAGARKGRT

-736 VCGPEASVDAAPL
+736 ICGPEASVEAAPL

-783 SHALTLPVSEDALRE
+783 SHALTLPVAEDALRE

-813 GAPLPETRQADAPL
+813 GAPLPESRQAEAPL

-850 DDIPQQTAPAAPAA
+850 DDVPQQTAPAAPAA
-864 ASADLPDLFA
+864 TSGDLPDLFA
-874 APAAAAADTAQ
+874 APAAAPAAAAADAAP
-885 AEPLPLTDDMRL
+885 AEPLTLTDDMRL
-897 DMPAAQTARPV
+897 DAPAAQPV
-908 ADAVQPEEAAP
+908 EPAAAD
-919 AESPVQENEN
+919 SPVQEKEN
-929 APDAAEDI
+929 ASDATADDV
-937 APAPAPAA
+937 PAA
-945 PDFPSVP
+945 PTAPAFPSVP
-952 MPETAETNE
+952 VAETP
-961 AAMPEAPVKE
+961 ADAMPEAPVEAKE
-971 EEPAAPAADMTREEP
+971 EAAAPANETAQDEEEPRQETTADTAPAAPADGPDKADDAPAARADDAEEP
-986 LPQQE
+986 V
-991 TAAAAAAAPADVAA
+991 AAAPAPADVA
-1005 EALSDEMDSAEEA
+1005 SPVQEES
-1018 GTKAV
+1018 
-1023 AGADVTPPARDE
+1023 
-1035 AAAVSPSA
+1035 AAAPLSA
-1043 PAFPA
+1043 PASPA
-1048 PAREAAAEQA
+1048 QEAEAEQ
-1058 PPADDVQTGDA
+1058 PLPGDDVHA
-1069 PTDAAEA
+1069 DAAEA
-1076 PVSDAVQPEEAA
+1076 PVADTAQPVEPAA
-1088 SADSPVQENENA
+1088 TDSPVQENEIASDAAADEVPTA
-1100 PEAAEDVAPAPA
+1100 PTAPA
-1112 PAAPDFPSVPV
+1112 
-1123 GETAETNEA
+1123 
-1132 AMPEAPTR
+1132 
-1140 EEDTSVPATD
+1140 
-1150 MTQEEPLPQQETAD
+1150 
-1164 AAPADVAA
+1164 
-1172 EALSDEM
+1172 
-1179 DSTDEAGAET
+1179 
-1189 VADTDVT
+1189 
-1196 PSAQDEAAAVPPSA
+1196 
-1210 PAFPAPAREA
+1210 
-1220 AAEQTLPADD
+1220 
-1230 VQTGD
+1230 
-1235 ASTDAAEAP
+1235 
-1244 VSDAVQPEEAASADS
+1244 
-1259 PVQENENAPEAAE
+1259 
-1272 DVAPAPAPA
+1272 
-1281 APDFPSVPVAEMAE
+1281 FPSVPVAETPAD
-1295 TNEAAMPEAPAREED
+1295 AMP
-1310 TAAPAAGMT
+1310 G
-1319 REEPLPQQETADA
+1319 
-1332 APADVAA
+1332 
-1339 EALSD
+1339 
-1344 EMDSTDE
+1344 
-1351 AGAETVADTDVTP
+1351 
-1364 SAQDEAAAVPP
+1364 
-1375 SAPAFPAPAREAA
+1375 
-1388 AEQTLPADDVQTGD
+1388 
-1402 ASTDAA
+1402 
-1408 EAPVSDAVQPEE
+1408 
-1420 AASADS
+1420 
-1426 PVQENENAPE
+1426 
-1436 AAEDVAPAPAPAAPD
+1436 
-1451 FPSVPVAEMAETNE
+1451 
-1465 AAMPEAPVKEAGPVA
+1465 APVKE
-1480 PVADMTREEPLP
+1480 
-1492 QQETADAAAA
+1492 
-1502 APADDATGATVDEK
+1502 K
-1516 ERTEAPVADAQAA
+1516 E
-1529 SATRAPAFP
+1529 
-1538 SVEAAASPLAGGYV
+1538 EAAASPLSGGYV

-1563 GEPMPIGTPVDRPA
+1563 GEPMPIGTPVSRPA
-1577 PRQEETVSAPVETV
+1577 PRQEETASAPVETV

-1615 VPTDKSALIT
+1615 VPTDRSALIT

-1632 STGPGAG
+1632 SSGPAAG

-1693 MRFLSRFHTGNGQP
+1693 MRFLSRFHTGNSQP
-1707 QDKEEA
+1707 QDREEEDKG
-1713 RSPQAPAATAQ
+1713 PQAPAATVQ

-1729 PRPMPRKDAPREET
+1729 PRPMPKKEAPREET
-1743 PGTTADIPAT
+1743 TETTADIPAT
-1753 TNPWIERRAASRPVA
+1753 TNPWIERRTAPRPVA

>member
-475 AAPLREIVEQDRQLE
+475 AAPLREIVEQNRQLE

-526 AAPAPTDTARAEKR
+526 AVPAPADTARAEKR

-874 APAAAAADTAQ
+874 APANATADTAQ
-885 AEPLPLTDDMRL
+885 TDPLPLTDDMRL
-897 DMPAAQTARPV
+897 DTPAAQTARPV

-919 AESPVQENEN
+919 ADSPVQENEN
-929 APDAAEDI
+929 SPDAAEDV

-952 MPETAETNE
+952 VAETAETNE

-971 EEPAAPAADMTREEP
+971 EGPAAPAADMTREEP

-991 TAAAAAAAPADVAA
+991 TADAGTPADTAA

-1023 AGADVTPPARDE
+1023 A
-1035 AAAVSPSA
+1035 
-1043 PAFPA
+1043 
-1048 PAREAAAEQA
+1048 
-1058 PPADDVQTGDA
+1058 
-1069 PTDAAEA
+1069 
-1076 PVSDAVQPEEAA
+1076 
-1088 SADSPVQENENA
+1088 
-1100 PEAAEDVAPAPA
+1100 
-1112 PAAPDFPSVPV
+1112 
-1123 GETAETNEA
+1123 
-1132 AMPEAPTR
+1132 
-1140 EEDTSVPATD
+1140 
-1150 MTQEEPLPQQETAD
+1150 
-1164 AAPADVAA
+1164 
-1172 EALSDEM
+1172 
-1179 DSTDEAGAET
+1179 
-1189 VADTDVT
+1189 DTDV
-1196 PSAQDEAAAVPPSA
+1196 PSPARDEAAAVPPSA

-1220 AAEQTLPADD
+1220 AAEQALPADD

-1235 ASTDAAEAP
+1235 APTDAAEAP

-1388 AEQTLPADDVQTGD
+1388 AEQALPADDVQTGD
-1402 ASTDAA
+1402 APTDAA

>member
-1 MTYPLLPLQAGS
+1 MTYPLLPVQAAC

-41 APAPTPALPVSLS
+41 VPAPTPALPASLS
-54 ATPQGTAAGQLGI
+54 AAPQASATGQLGI

-77 DGDMSVEEVATPG
+77 DGDMSVEEVAAPG
-90 MMPSFQP
+90 MMASFQP
-97 LHPRTLPRS
+97 LHPRALPRS

-119 GTERTESLMLD
+119 GTARAESLMLD

-196 LDNLAGAPESLL
+196 LDNLASAPESLL

-287 QTASH
+287 QTPSH

-313 PLWPDFSWLGRF
+313 PLWPGFSWMGRF

-399 SAPGREAGTSA
+399 SAPGRETGSSA
-410 EPADPLAPGRPARNQ
+410 EAADPLAPGRPAQNQ

-475 AAPLREIVEQDRQLE
+475 AAPLREIVEQNHQLE
-490 QCALPHDVRSRVEN
+490 QCALPHDARSRVES

-511 ALSLLHDPAGDAAAP
+511 ALSLLHDPAGEAAAP
-526 AAPAPTDTARAEKR
+526 ATPAPADTARTEKR

-546 TLRQAH
+546 TLRQTH
-552 DTCRPLAEKSGIAL
+552 ETCRALAEKAGIAL

-571 ADLEQLYEGPAGEL
+571 ADLEQLYEGPAGDL

-592 LEDALRATKGG
+592 LEDAVRASKGG
-603 KIHFAVRRVPDSKH
+603 KIHFAVRRVPDSKN

-675 PEASDGEDLPTV
+675 PEASDDEELPTV

-695 TRHELGAML
+695 TRRELGAML

-719 GLATGARKGRT
+719 GLAAGARKGRT

-736 VCGPEASVDAAPL
+736 ICGPEASVEAAPL

-783 SHALTLPVSEDALRE
+783 SHALTLPVAEDALRE

-813 GAPLPETRQADAPL
+813 GAPLPESRQADAPL

-850 DDIPQQTAPAAPAA
+850 EDIPQQTAPAAPAA
-864 ASADLPDLFA
+864 TSGDLPDLFA
-874 APAAAAADTAQ
+874 APAAAVADAAP
-885 AEPLPLTDDMRL
+885 AEPLTLTDDMRL
-897 DMPAAQTARPV
+897 DAPAAQPV
-908 ADAVQPEEAAP
+908 ADTAQPVEPAAP
-919 AESPVQENEN
+919 DSPVQEKEN
-929 APDAAEDI
+929 ASAATADDV
-937 APAPAPAA
+937 PAA
-945 PDFPSVP
+945 PTAPAFPSVP
-952 MPETAETNE
+952 VAETHDD
-961 AAMPEAPVKE
+961 AMPEAPVEAKE
-971 EEPAAPAADMTREEP
+971 EAAAPANETAQDEEEPRQEMTADAAPAAPADGPDKADDAPAARADDAEEP
-986 LPQQE
+986 V
-991 TAAAAAAAPADVAA
+991 AAAPAPADVASPAQDESAVAPLSAPDSPAPAQEAEAEQPLPGDDVHADAAEAPAADDAQPVEPAATDSPVQESEKVSDATADEVPAAPTAPAFPSVPVTETSADAMPEGPVKAKEEAAAPADETSQDKEEARQETTADAAPAAPVDGPDDADDASAARADDAEEPVAA
-1005 EALSDEMDSAEEA
+1005 APAP
-1018 GTKAV
+1018 
-1023 AGADVTPPARDE
+1023 ADVASPVQE
-1035 AAAVSPSA
+1035 ESAAAPLSA
-1043 PAFPA
+1043 PASPA
-1048 PAREAAAEQA
+1048 QEAEAEQ
-1058 PPADDVQTGDA
+1058 PLPGDDA
-1069 PTDAAEA
+1069 RTDAAEA
-1076 PVSDAVQPEEAA
+1076 PVADAARPVEPAA
-1088 SADSPVQENENA
+1088 ADSPVQENEIASDATANK
-1100 PEAAEDVAPAPA
+1100 V
-1112 PAAPDFPSVPV
+1112 PAAP
-1123 GETAETNEA
+1123 T
-1132 AMPEAPTR
+1132 
-1140 EEDTSVPATD
+1140 
-1150 MTQEEPLPQQETAD
+1150 
-1164 AAPADVAA
+1164 
-1172 EALSDEM
+1172 
-1179 DSTDEAGAET
+1179 
-1189 VADTDVT
+1189 
-1196 PSAQDEAAAVPPSA
+1196 
-1210 PAFPAPAREA
+1210 
-1220 AAEQTLPADD
+1220 
-1230 VQTGD
+1230 
-1235 ASTDAAEAP
+1235 
-1244 VSDAVQPEEAASADS
+1244 
-1259 PVQENENAPEAAE
+1259 
-1272 DVAPAPAPA
+1272 
-1281 APDFPSVPVAEMAE
+1281 
-1295 TNEAAMPEAPAREED
+1295 
-1310 TAAPAAGMT
+1310 
-1319 REEPLPQQETADA
+1319 
-1332 APADVAA
+1332 
-1339 EALSD
+1339 
-1344 EMDSTDE
+1344 
-1351 AGAETVADTDVTP
+1351 
-1364 SAQDEAAAVPP
+1364 
-1375 SAPAFPAPAREAA
+1375 
-1388 AEQTLPADDVQTGD
+1388 
-1402 ASTDAA
+1402 
-1408 EAPVSDAVQPEE
+1408 
-1420 AASADS
+1420 
-1426 PVQENENAPE
+1426 
-1436 AAEDVAPAPAPAAPD
+1436 
-1451 FPSVPVAEMAETNE
+1451 
-1465 AAMPEAPVKEAGPVA
+1465 
-1480 PVADMTREEPLP
+1480 
-1492 QQETADAAAA
+1492 
-1502 APADDATGATVDEK
+1502 
-1516 ERTEAPVADAQAA
+1516 
-1529 SATRAPAFP
+1529 APAFP
-1538 SVEAAASPLAGGYV
+1538 SVPVTETPADAMPEGPVEAKEEAAASPLSGGYV

-1563 GEPMPIGTPVDRPA
+1563 GEPMPIGTPVSRPA
-1577 PRQEETVSAPVETV
+1577 PRQEETASAPVETV

-1615 VPTDKSALIT
+1615 VPTDRSALIT

-1632 STGPGAG
+1632 SSGPAAG

-1693 MRFLSRFHTGNGQP
+1693 MRFLSRFHTGNSQP
-1707 QDKEEA
+1707 QDREEEDKG
-1713 RSPQAPAATAQ
+1713 PQAPAATVQ

-1729 PRPMPRKDAPREET
+1729 PRPMPKKEAPREET
-1743 PGTTADIPAT
+1743 TETTADIPAT
-1753 TNPWIERRAASRPVA
+1753 TNPWIERRTAPRPVA

-1781 PQPPDDPEDP
+1781 PQPPDNPEDP

>member
-526 AAPAPTDTARAEKR
+526 AAPAPADTARAEKR

-695 TRHELGAML
+695 TRRELGAML

-719 GLATGARKGRT
+719 GLAAGARKGRT

-885 AEPLPLTDDMRL
+885 TEPLPLTDDMRL
-897 DMPAAQTARPV
+897 DTPAAQTARPV
-908 ADAVQPEEAAP
+908 VDAVQPEEAASTD
-919 AESPVQENEN
+919 SPVQENEN
-929 APDAAEDI
+929 APEAVEDV

-971 EEPAAPAADMTREEP
+971 EGPAAPAA
-986 LPQQE
+986 
-991 TAAAAAAAPADVAA
+991 
-1005 EALSDEMDSAEEA
+1005 
-1018 GTKAV
+1018 
-1023 AGADVTPPARDE
+1023 
-1035 AAAVSPSA
+1035 
-1043 PAFPA
+1043 
-1048 PAREAAAEQA
+1048 
-1058 PPADDVQTGDA
+1058 
-1069 PTDAAEA
+1069 
-1076 PVSDAVQPEEAA
+1076 
-1088 SADSPVQENENA
+1088 
-1100 PEAAEDVAPAPA
+1100 
-1112 PAAPDFPSVPV
+1112 
-1123 GETAETNEA
+1123 
-1132 AMPEAPTR
+1132 
-1140 EEDTSVPATD
+1140 D

-1164 AAPADVAA
+1164 AAAAAPADDAA
-1172 EALSDEM
+1172 ETLSDEM

-1235 ASTDAAEAP
+1235 APTDAAEAP
-1244 VSDAVQPEEAASADS
+1244 MSDAVQPEEAA
-1259 PVQENENAPEAAE
+1259 P
-1272 DVAPAPAPA
+1272 
-1281 APDFPSVPVAEMAE
+1281 
-1295 TNEAAMPEAPAREED
+1295 
-1310 TAAPAAGMT
+1310 
-1319 REEPLPQQETADA
+1319 
-1332 APADVAA
+1332 
-1339 EALSD
+1339 
-1344 EMDSTDE
+1344 
-1351 AGAETVADTDVTP
+1351 
-1364 SAQDEAAAVPP
+1364 
-1375 SAPAFPAPAREAA
+1375 
-1388 AEQTLPADDVQTGD
+1388 
-1402 ASTDAA
+1402 
-1408 EAPVSDAVQPEE
+1408 
-1420 AASADS
+1420 ADS

-1502 APADDATGATVDEK
+1502 APADVATGATVDEK

-1529 SATRAPAFP
+1529 ATRAPAFP

-1753 TNPWIERRAASRPVA
+1753 THPWIERRTASRPVA

>member
-1 MTYPLLPLQAGS
+1 MTHPLLPTQAAS

-41 APAPTPALPVSLS
+41 ASAPTPALPADLS
-54 ATPQGTAAGQLGI
+54 ATPRGSAAGQLDI

-77 DGDMSVEEVATPG
+77 DGDRSVEEVAAPG
-90 MMPSFQP
+90 MLSSFRP

-119 GTERTESLMLD
+119 GAGRPAPLVLD

-137 GAVLYTPDIDPLS
+137 GAVLYTPGIDPLS
-150 RQTTWQESQANWR
+150 RQTTWQEDRANWR
-163 NLLPLPLPAETPQ
+163 NLLCLPLPGETPQ
-176 VCFIRLDGQPPLWFA
+176 ICYIRLDGQPPLWFA

-196 LDNLAGAPESLL
+196 LDNLADAPESLL

-267 SAMAPGLALMFLAHL
+267 SAMTPGLALMFLAHL

-287 QTASH
+287 QTPSH

-313 PLWPDFSWLGRF
+313 PLWPDFSWMGRY

-371 LGTLLP
+371 FGTLLP

-399 SAPGREAGTSA
+399 SAPGRETETAAAG
-410 EPADPLAPGRPARNQ
+410 PADPPAPDRSAQSQ
-425 TITDPNLRLLDTDGN
+425 TITDPNLRLLDTEGN

-460 ESASATAIRRLEQAL
+460 DSASATAIRRLEQAL
-475 AAPLREIVEQDRQLE
+475 AVPLRELVEQNRQLE
-490 QCALPHDVRSRVEN
+490 QCSLPHDVRSRVEG

-511 ALSLLHDPAGDAAAP
+511 ALRLLHDPAGDAAAP
-526 AAPAPTDTARAEKR
+526 AAPAPTDGARAATR
-540 VFDLRK
+540 AFDLRRMLQK
-546 TLRQAH
+546 TH
-552 DTCRPLAEKSGIAL
+552 EHCRALAEKSGIAL

-571 ADLEQLYEGPAGEL
+571 SDLEQRYEGPAGDL
-585 EDVLRLL
+585 EETLRLL
-592 LEDALRATKGG
+592 LEDAVRASKGG
-603 KIHFAVRRVPDSKH
+603 KVHFAVRHVPDSKH

-637 SASLLARIWELS
+637 SAPLLARIWELS
-649 SSHGGFLGVESG
+649 SAHGGFLGVESG
-661 PRGTSVIFTLQLHL
+661 PRGTSVIFTLQLQL
-675 PEASDGEDLPTV
+675 PEASADDLPTV

-695 TRHELGAML
+695 TRRELGAML
-704 RDLPCTCHETGTLAH
+704 RDLPCTCRETGTLAH
-719 GLATGARKGRT
+719 GLAAGARRGGT
-730 PAAVLL
+730 PATVLL
-736 VCGPEASVDAAPL
+736 VCGPEASVEAAPM
-749 LRRYHSLAERTGPF
+749 LRRYHGLAERTGPF

-773 QWDALAHAGF
+773 QWDALANAGF

-827 PDLFGPAAAPQA
+827 PDLFGPVAAPQA

-850 DDIPQQTAPAAPAA
+850 DDMPERTVPAAQAA
-864 ASADLPDLFA
+864 TGGDLPDLFA
-874 APAAAAADTAQ
+874 APASAGAEAAPAA
-885 AEPLPLTDDMRL
+885 PLSLTDDMRR
-897 DMPAAQTARPV
+897 DAPVAPVAQTARPEAEQPLP
-908 ADAVQPEEAAP
+908 ADDEQSGAVRAEAAE
-919 AESPVQENEN
+919 ASAADDAQPV
-929 APDAAEDI
+929 
-937 APAPAPAA
+937 APAP
-945 PDFPSVP
+945 
-952 MPETAETNE
+952 
-961 AAMPEAPVKE
+961 
-971 EEPAAPAADMTREEP
+971 
-986 LPQQE
+986 
-991 TAAAAAAAPADVAA
+991 
-1005 EALSDEMDSAEEA
+1005 
-1018 GTKAV
+1018 
-1023 AGADVTPPARDE
+1023 
-1035 AAAVSPSA
+1035 
-1043 PAFPA
+1043 
-1048 PAREAAAEQA
+1048 
-1058 PPADDVQTGDA
+1058 
-1069 PTDAAEA
+1069 
-1076 PVSDAVQPEEAA
+1076 
-1088 SADSPVQENENA
+1088 ADSPVQENDAA
-1100 PEAAEDVAPAPA
+1100 PEAAEDGGPAPA
-1112 PAAPDFPSVPV
+1112 P
-1123 GETAETNEA
+1123 T
-1132 AMPEAPTR
+1132 
-1140 EEDTSVPATD
+1140 
-1150 MTQEEPLPQQETAD
+1150 
-1164 AAPADVAA
+1164 
-1172 EALSDEM
+1172 
-1179 DSTDEAGAET
+1179 
-1189 VADTDVT
+1189 
-1196 PSAQDEAAAVPPSA
+1196 
-1210 PAFPAPAREA
+1210 
-1220 AAEQTLPADD
+1220 
-1230 VQTGD
+1230 
-1235 ASTDAAEAP
+1235 
-1244 VSDAVQPEEAASADS
+1244 
-1259 PVQENENAPEAAE
+1259 
-1272 DVAPAPAPA
+1272 
-1281 APDFPSVPVAEMAE
+1281 APDFPSVPVATMDDA
-1295 TNEAAMPEAPAREED
+1295 TTPEAPLEEEKEE
-1310 TAAPAAGMT
+1310 APAAEAPQ
-1319 REEPLPQQETADA
+1319 EEALPQQGTADA
-1332 APADVAA
+1332 AAPADSPAA
-1339 EALSD
+1339 SSD
-1344 EMDSTDE
+1344 AADSTEE
-1351 AGAETVADTDVTP
+1351 AVAETGADADMP
-1364 SAQDEAAAVPP
+1364 SPAQDEAA
-1375 SAPAFPAPAREAA
+1375 
-1388 AEQTLPADDVQTGD
+1388 
-1402 ASTDAA
+1402 
-1408 EAPVSDAVQPEE
+1408 EAPRP
-1420 AASADS
+1420 
-1426 PVQENENAPE
+1426 
-1436 AAEDVAPAPAPAAPD
+1436 
-1451 FPSVPVAEMAETNE
+1451 
-1465 AAMPEAPVKEAGPVA
+1465 
-1480 PVADMTREEPLP
+1480 
-1492 QQETADAAAA
+1492 
-1502 APADDATGATVDEK
+1502 
-1516 ERTEAPVADAQAA
+1516 
-1529 SATRAPAFP
+1529 APAFP
-1538 SVEAAASPLAGGYV
+1538 SADVARPLAGGYV

-1563 GEPMPIGTPVDRPA
+1563 GEPMPIGTPVSRPV
-1577 PRQEETVSAPVETV
+1577 PRREEAASAPVETV

-1625 PQPRKSS
+1625 PPPRK
-1632 STGPGAG
+1632 GPGSGPAAG

-1649 EEAPQAVPGSKDVSS
+1649 EEAPHAVPGSKDVSS

-1693 MRFLSRFHTGNGQP
+1693 MRFLSRFHTGSSQP
-1707 QDKEEA
+1707 RDDREEDKG
-1713 RSPQAPAATAQ
+1713 PQAPAATVQ

-1729 PRPMPRKDAPREET
+1729 PRPIPKKEGPQQKSPEAAAEIP
-1743 PGTTADIPAT
+1743 TAA
-1753 TNPWIERRAASRPVA
+1753 NPWIERRTAPRPAAPA
-1768 PTPRMPVPPMPQR
+1768 PRVPAPPMPQR

-1873 MGS
+1873 LGS

>member
-1 MTYPLLPLQAGS
+1 MTYPLLPLQAGF

-475 AAPLREIVEQDRQLE
+475 AAPLREIVEQDRQRE

-526 AAPAPTDTARAEKR
+526 AAPAPADTARAEKR

-695 TRHELGAML
+695 TRRELGAML

-719 GLATGARKGRT
+719 GLAAGARKGRT

-885 AEPLPLTDDMRL
+885 TEPLPLTDDMRL
-897 DMPAAQTARPV
+897 DTPAAQTARPV
-908 ADAVQPEEAAP
+908 V
-919 AESPVQENEN
+919 
-929 APDAAEDI
+929 
-937 APAPAPAA
+937 
-945 PDFPSVP
+945 
-952 MPETAETNE
+952 
-961 AAMPEAPVKE
+961 
-971 EEPAAPAADMTREEP
+971 
-986 LPQQE
+986 
-991 TAAAAAAAPADVAA
+991 
-1005 EALSDEMDSAEEA
+1005 
-1018 GTKAV
+1018 
-1023 AGADVTPPARDE
+1023 
-1035 AAAVSPSA
+1035 
-1043 PAFPA
+1043 
-1048 PAREAAAEQA
+1048 
-1058 PPADDVQTGDA
+1058 
-1069 PTDAAEA
+1069 
-1076 PVSDAVQPEEAA
+1076 DAVQPEEAA
-1088 SADSPVQENENA
+1088 S
-1100 PEAAEDVAPAPA
+1100 
-1112 PAAPDFPSVPV
+1112 
-1123 GETAETNEA
+1123 T
-1132 AMPEAPTR
+1132 
-1140 EEDTSVPATD
+1140 
-1150 MTQEEPLPQQETAD
+1150 
-1164 AAPADVAA
+1164 
-1172 EALSDEM
+1172 
-1179 DSTDEAGAET
+1179 
-1189 VADTDVT
+1189 
-1196 PSAQDEAAAVPPSA
+1196 
-1210 PAFPAPAREA
+1210 
-1220 AAEQTLPADD
+1220 
-1230 VQTGD
+1230 
-1235 ASTDAAEAP
+1235 
-1244 VSDAVQPEEAASADS
+1244 DS

-1281 APDFPSVPVAEMAE
+1281 APDFPSVPVAE
-1295 TNEAAMPEAPAREED
+1295 T
-1310 TAAPAAGMT
+1310 
-1319 REEPLPQQETADA
+1319 
-1332 APADVAA
+1332 
-1339 EALSD
+1339 
-1344 EMDSTDE
+1344 
-1351 AGAETVADTDVTP
+1351 
-1364 SAQDEAAAVPP
+1364 
-1375 SAPAFPAPAREAA
+1375 
-1388 AEQTLPADDVQTGD
+1388 
-1402 ASTDAA
+1402 
-1408 EAPVSDAVQPEE
+1408 
-1420 AASADS
+1420 
-1426 PVQENENAPE
+1426 
-1436 AAEDVAPAPAPAAPD
+1436 
-1451 FPSVPVAEMAETNE
+1451 AETNE
-1465 AAMPEAPVKEAGPVA
+1465 AAMPEAPVKEAGPAA
-1480 PVADMTREEPLP
+1480 PAADMTREEPLP

-1632 STGPGAG
+1632 STGPAAG

-1753 TNPWIERRAASRPVA
+1753 THPWIERRTASRPVA

>member
-1 MTYPLLPLQAGS
+1 MTYPLLSLQAGS

-475 AAPLREIVEQDRQLE
+475 AAPLREIVEQNRQLE

-511 ALSLLHDPAGDAAAP
+511 ALNLLHDPAGDAAAP
-526 AAPAPTDTARAEKR
+526 AAPAPADTARAEKR

-637 SASLLARIWELS
+637 SASFLARIWELS

-885 AEPLPLTDDMRL
+885 TEPLPLTDDMRL
-897 DMPAAQTARPV
+897 DTPAAQTARPV
-908 ADAVQPEEAAP
+908 ADAVQPEEAAS

-929 APDAAEDI
+929 APEAAEDV
-937 APAPAPAA
+937 ASAPAPAA

-961 AAMPEAPVKE
+961 AAIPEAPVKE

-991 TAAAAAAAPADVAA
+991 TADAAPADVAA
-1005 EALSDEMDSAEEA
+1005 EALSDEMDSTDEA
-1018 GTKAV
+1018 GAETV
-1023 AGADVTPPARDE
+1023 ADTDVTPPAQDE
-1035 AAAVSPSA
+1035 AAAVPPST

-1048 PAREAAAEQA
+1048 PAREAAAEQTL
-1058 PPADDVQTGDA
+1058 PADDVQTGDA

-1123 GETAETNEA
+1123 AETAETNDA
-1132 AMPEAPTR
+1132 AMPEAPVK
-1140 EEDTSVPATD
+1140 EEEPAAPAAD
-1150 MTQEEPLPQQETAD
+1150 MTREEPLPQQETAD
-1164 AAPADVAA
+1164 ADAPADAAA
-1172 EALSDEM
+1172 ETLSDEM
-1179 DSTDEAGAET
+1179 DNTEEAGAKA
-1189 VADTDVT
+1189 VADADVT
-1196 PSAQDEAAAVPPSA
+1196 PPARDEAAAVPPSA
-1210 PAFPAPAREA
+1210 PAFPAPTREA

-1235 ASTDAAEAP
+1235 APTDAAEAP
-1244 VSDAVQPEEAASADS
+1244 VSDAAQPEEAASAES

-1272 DVAPAPAPA
+1272 DVAPAPVPA
-1281 APDFPSVPVAEMAE
+1281 APDFPSVPVAETAE
-1295 TNEAAMPEAPAREED
+1295 TNEVAMPEAPVKEEEEEEE

-1319 REEPLPQQETADA
+1319 REEPLPQQETAAA

-1339 EALSD
+1339 EALS
-1344 EMDSTDE
+1344 
-1351 AGAETVADTDVTP
+1351 
-1364 SAQDEAAAVPP
+1364 
-1375 SAPAFPAPAREAA
+1375 
-1388 AEQTLPADDVQTGD
+1388 
-1402 ASTDAA
+1402 
-1408 EAPVSDAVQPEE
+1408 
-1420 AASADS
+1420 
-1426 PVQENENAPE
+1426 
-1436 AAEDVAPAPAPAAPD
+1436 
-1451 FPSVPVAEMAETNE
+1451 
-1465 AAMPEAPVKEAGPVA
+1465 
-1480 PVADMTREEPLP
+1480 
-1492 QQETADAAAA
+1492 
-1502 APADDATGATVDEK
+1502 DEK

-1529 SATRAPAFP
+1529 AATRAPAFP

-1632 STGPGAG
+1632 STGPAAG

-1753 TNPWIERRAASRPVA
+1753 TNPWIERRTASRPVA

>member
-1 MTYPLLPLQAGS
+1 MTYPLLPLQAGF

-119 GTERTESLMLD
+119 GTERIESLMLD

-475 AAPLREIVEQDRQLE
+475 AAPLREIVEQNRQLE

-526 AAPAPTDTARAEKR
+526 AVPAPADTARAEKR

-649 SSHGGFLGVESG
+649 SSHGGFLGLESG

-719 GLATGARKGRT
+719 GLAAGARKGRT

-798 TVLEILGSHDDVADL
+798 TVLEILDSHDDVADL

-885 AEPLPLTDDMRL
+885 TEPLPLTDDMRL
-897 DMPAAQTARPV
+897 DTPAAQTARPV
-908 ADAVQPEEAAP
+908 ADAVQPEEAAS

-929 APDAAEDI
+929 APE
-937 APAPAPAA
+937 
-945 PDFPSVP
+945 
-952 MPETAETNE
+952 
-961 AAMPEAPVKE
+961 
-971 EEPAAPAADMTREEP
+971 AADMTREEP

-991 TAAAAAAAPADVAA
+991 TADAAPADVAA
-1005 EALSDEMDSAEEA
+1005 EALSDEMDSTDEA
-1018 GTKAV
+1018 GAETV
-1023 AGADVTPPARDE
+1023 ADTDVTPPAQDE
-1035 AAAVSPSA
+1035 AAAVPPST

-1048 PAREAAAEQA
+1048 PAREAAAEQTL
-1058 PPADDVQTGDA
+1058 PADDVQTGDA

-1123 GETAETNEA
+1123 AETAETNEA
-1132 AMPEAPTR
+1132 AMPEAPAR
-1140 EEDTSVPATD
+1140 EEDTAVPATD
-1150 MTQEEPLPQQETAD
+1150 MTQEEPLPQQKTAD
-1164 AAPADVAA
+1164 ADAPADAAA

-1179 DSTDEAGAET
+1179 DSAEEAVAEAM
-1189 VADTDVT
+1189 ADADV
-1196 PSAQDEAAAVPPSA
+1196 PSPARDEAAAVPPSA
-1210 PAFPAPAREA
+1210 PAFPAPARET
-1220 AAEQTLPADD
+1220 AAEQPLPADD
-1230 VQTGD
+1230 VQTDD
-1235 ASTDAAEAP
+1235 ARADAAEAP
-1244 VSDAVQPEEAASADS
+1244 VSDAAQPEEAAPADS

-1272 DVAPAPAPA
+1272 DVAPAPAPT
-1281 APDFPSVPVAEMAE
+1281 APDFPSVPVAETAE
-1295 TNEAAMPEAPAREED
+1295 TSEAAMSEAPAREED
-1310 TAAPAAGMT
+1310 TAVPAT
-1319 REEPLPQQETADA
+1319 
-1332 APADVAA
+1332 
-1339 EALSD
+1339 
-1344 EMDSTDE
+1344 
-1351 AGAETVADTDVTP
+1351 
-1364 SAQDEAAAVPP
+1364 
-1375 SAPAFPAPAREAA
+1375 
-1388 AEQTLPADDVQTGD
+1388 
-1402 ASTDAA
+1402 
-1408 EAPVSDAVQPEE
+1408 
-1420 AASADS
+1420 
-1426 PVQENENAPE
+1426 
-1436 AAEDVAPAPAPAAPD
+1436 
-1451 FPSVPVAEMAETNE
+1451 
-1465 AAMPEAPVKEAGPVA
+1465 
-1480 PVADMTREEPLP
+1480 DMTREEPLP

-1632 STGPGAG
+1632 STSPGAG

>member
-1 MTYPLLPLQAGS
+1 MTYPLLPVQAAC

-41 APAPTPALPVSLS
+41 VPAPTPALPASLS
-54 ATPQGTAAGQLGI
+54 ATPQASATGQLGI

-77 DGDMSVEEVATPG
+77 DGDMSVEEVAAPG
-90 MMPSFQP
+90 MMASFQP
-97 LHPRTLPRS
+97 LHPRALPRS

-119 GTERTESLMLD
+119 GTARAESLMLD

-196 LDNLAGAPESLL
+196 LDNLASAPESLL

-287 QTASH
+287 QTPSH

-313 PLWPDFSWLGRF
+313 PLWPDFSWMGRF

-399 SAPGREAGTSA
+399 SAPGRETGSSA
-410 EPADPLAPGRPARNQ
+410 EAADPLAPGRPAQNQ

-475 AAPLREIVEQDRQLE
+475 AAPLREIVEQNCQLE
-490 QCALPHDVRSRVEN
+490 QCALPHDARSRVES

-511 ALSLLHDPAGDAAAP
+511 ALRLLHDPAGETAAP
-526 AAPAPTDTARAEKR
+526 ATPFPTETARAEKR

-546 TLRQAH
+546 TLRQTH
-552 DTCRPLAEKSGIAL
+552 ETCRALAEKAGIAL
-566 GWHVP
+566 CWHVA
-571 ADLEQLYEGPAGEL
+571 ADLEQLYEGPAGDL

-592 LEDALRATKGG
+592 LEDAVRASKGG
-603 KIHFAVRRVPDSKH
+603 KIHFAVRRVPDSKN

-649 SSHGGFLGVESG
+649 SAHGGFLGVESG

-675 PEASDGEDLPTV
+675 PEASDDEELPTV

-695 TRHELGAML
+695 TRRELGAML

-719 GLATGARKGRT
+719 GLAAGARKGRT

-736 VCGPEASVDAAPL
+736 ICGPEASVEAAPL

-783 SHALTLPVSEDALRE
+783 SHALTLPVAEDALRE

-813 GAPLPETRQADAPL
+813 GAPLPESRQAEAPL

-850 DDIPQQTAPAAPAA
+850 DDVPQQTAPAAPAA
-864 ASADLPDLFA
+864 TSGDLPDLFA
-874 APAAAAADTAQ
+874 APAAAAADDAQ
-885 AEPLPLTDDMRL
+885 AAPLTLTDDMRL
-897 DMPAAQTARPV
+897 DAPAAQPV
-908 ADAVQPEEAAP
+908 ADAAQP
-919 AESPVQENEN
+919 V
-929 APDAAEDI
+929 
-937 APAPAPAA
+937 
-945 PDFPSVP
+945 
-952 MPETAETNE
+952 
-961 AAMPEAPVKE
+961 
-971 EEPAAPAADMTREEP
+971 EPAA
-986 LPQQE
+986 
-991 TAAAAAAAPADVAA
+991 
-1005 EALSDEMDSAEEA
+1005 
-1018 GTKAV
+1018 
-1023 AGADVTPPARDE
+1023 
-1035 AAAVSPSA
+1035 
-1043 PAFPA
+1043 
-1048 PAREAAAEQA
+1048 
-1058 PPADDVQTGDA
+1058 
-1069 PTDAAEA
+1069 
-1076 PVSDAVQPEEAA
+1076 
-1088 SADSPVQENENA
+1088 ADSPVQEKENA
-1100 PEAAEDVAPAPA
+1100 SAATADDV
-1112 PAAPDFPSVPV
+1112 PAAP
-1123 GETAETNEA
+1123 T
-1132 AMPEAPTR
+1132 
-1140 EEDTSVPATD
+1140 
-1150 MTQEEPLPQQETAD
+1150 
-1164 AAPADVAA
+1164 APA
-1172 EALSDEM
+1172 
-1179 DSTDEAGAET
+1179 
-1189 VADTDVT
+1189 
-1196 PSAQDEAAAVPPSA
+1196 
-1210 PAFPAPAREA
+1210 
-1220 AAEQTLPADD
+1220 
-1230 VQTGD
+1230 
-1235 ASTDAAEAP
+1235 
-1244 VSDAVQPEEAASADS
+1244 
-1259 PVQENENAPEAAE
+1259 
-1272 DVAPAPAPA
+1272 
-1281 APDFPSVPVAEMAE
+1281 FPSVPVAETPAD
-1295 TNEAAMPEAPAREED
+1295 AMPEAPVEAKEEA
-1310 TAAPAAGMT
+1310 AAPANETAQDE
-1319 REEPLPQQETADA
+1319 EEPRQETTADA
-1332 APADVAA
+1332 APAAPADGPDKADEAPAARADDAEEPVAAAPAPADVASPVQ
-1339 EALSD
+1339 EGS
-1344 EMDSTDE
+1344 
-1351 AGAETVADTDVTP
+1351 
-1364 SAQDEAAAVPP
+1364 AAAPL
-1375 SAPAFPAPAREAA
+1375 SAPATPAQEAE
-1388 AEQTLPADDVQTGD
+1388 AEQPLPSDD
-1402 ASTDAA
+1402 ARA
-1408 EAPVSDAVQPEE
+1408 EAPVADDAHPVEP
-1420 AASADS
+1420 AATDS
-1426 PVQENENAPE
+1426 PVQEKENAPDATADE
-1436 AAEDVAPAPAPAAPD
+1436 VPAAP
-1451 FPSVPVAEMAETNE
+1451 T
-1465 AAMPEAPVKEAGPVA
+1465 
-1480 PVADMTREEPLP
+1480 
-1492 QQETADAAAA
+1492 
-1502 APADDATGATVDEK
+1502 
-1516 ERTEAPVADAQAA
+1516 
-1529 SATRAPAFP
+1529 APAFP
-1538 SVEAAASPLAGGYV
+1538 SVPMAETPADALPETPVKEKEEAAASPLSGGYV

-1563 GEPMPIGTPVDRPA
+1563 GEPMPIGTPVSRPA
-1577 PRQEETVSAPVETV
+1577 PRQEETASAPVETV

-1615 VPTDKSALIT
+1615 VPTDRSALIT

-1632 STGPGAG
+1632 SSGPAAG

-1693 MRFLSRFHTGNGQP
+1693 MRFLSRFHTGNSQP
-1707 QDKEEA
+1707 QDREEEDKG
-1713 RSPQAPAATAQ
+1713 PQAPAATVQ

-1729 PRPMPRKDAPREET
+1729 PRPMPKKEAPREET
-1743 PGTTADIPAT
+1743 TETTADIPAT
-1753 TNPWIERRAASRPVA
+1753 TNPWIERRTAPRPVA

>member
-1 MTYPLLPLQAGS
+1 MTHPLLPTQAAS

-41 APAPTPALPVSLS
+41 ASAPTPALPADLS
-54 ATPQGTAAGQLGI
+54 ATPRGSAAGQLDI

-77 DGDMSVEEVATPG
+77 DGDRSVEEVAAPG
-90 MMPSFQP
+90 MLSSFRP

-119 GTERTESLMLD
+119 GAGRPAPLVLD

-137 GAVLYTPDIDPLS
+137 GAVLYTPGIDPLS
-150 RQTTWQESQANWR
+150 RQTTWQEDRANWR
-163 NLLPLPLPAETPQ
+163 NLLCLPLPGETPQ
-176 VCFIRLDGQPPLWFA
+176 ICYIRLDGQPPLWFA

-196 LDNLAGAPESLL
+196 LDNLADAPESLL

-267 SAMAPGLALMFLAHL
+267 SAMTPGLALMFLAHL

-313 PLWPDFSWLGRF
+313 PLWPDFSWMGRY

-371 LGTLLP
+371 FGTLLP

-399 SAPGREAGTSA
+399 SAPGRETETAAAG
-410 EPADPLAPGRPARNQ
+410 PADPTAPDRSAQSQ
-425 TITDPNLRLLDTDGN
+425 TITDPNLRLLDTEGN

-460 ESASATAIRRLEQAL
+460 DSASATAIRRLEQAL
-475 AAPLREIVEQDRQLE
+475 AVPLRELVEQNRQLE
-490 QCALPHDVRSRVEN
+490 QCSLPHDVRSRVEG

-511 ALSLLHDPAGDAAAP
+511 ALRLLHDPAGDAAAP
-526 AAPAPTDTARAEKR
+526 AAPAPTDGARAATR
-540 VFDLRK
+540 AFDLRRMLQK
-546 TLRQAH
+546 TH
-552 DTCRPLAEKSGIAL
+552 EHCRALAEKSGIAL

-571 ADLEQLYEGPAGEL
+571 SDLEQRYEGPAGDL
-585 EDVLRLL
+585 EETLRLL
-592 LEDALRATKGG
+592 LEDAVRASKGG
-603 KIHFAVRRVPDSKH
+603 KVHFAVRHVPDSKH

-637 SASLLARIWELS
+637 SAPLLARIWELS
-649 SSHGGFLGVESG
+649 SAHGGFLGVESG
-661 PRGTSVIFTLQLHL
+661 PRGTSVIFTLQLQL
-675 PEASDGEDLPTV
+675 PEASADDLPTV

-695 TRHELGAML
+695 TRRELGAML
-704 RDLPCTCHETGTLAH
+704 RDLPCTCRETGTLAH
-719 GLATGARKGRT
+719 GLAAGARRGGT
-730 PAAVLL
+730 PATVLL
-736 VCGPEASVDAAPL
+736 VCGPEASVEAAPM
-749 LRRYHSLAERTGPF
+749 LRRYHGLAERTGPF

-773 QWDALAHAGF
+773 QWDALANAGF

-827 PDLFGPAAAPQA
+827 PDLFGPVAAPQA

-850 DDIPQQTAPAAPAA
+850 DDMPERTVPAAQAA
-864 ASADLPDLFA
+864 TGGDLPDLFA
-874 APAAAAADTAQ
+874 APASAGAEAAPAA
-885 AEPLPLTDDMRL
+885 PLSLTDDMRC
-897 DMPAAQTARPV
+897 DAPVAPVAPVAQTARPEAEQPLPADDEQSGAV
-908 ADAVQPEEAAP
+908 RADAAAASAADDAQP
-919 AESPVQENEN
+919 V
-929 APDAAEDI
+929 
-937 APAPAPAA
+937 APAP
-945 PDFPSVP
+945 
-952 MPETAETNE
+952 
-961 AAMPEAPVKE
+961 
-971 EEPAAPAADMTREEP
+971 
-986 LPQQE
+986 
-991 TAAAAAAAPADVAA
+991 
-1005 EALSDEMDSAEEA
+1005 
-1018 GTKAV
+1018 
-1023 AGADVTPPARDE
+1023 
-1035 AAAVSPSA
+1035 
-1043 PAFPA
+1043 
-1048 PAREAAAEQA
+1048 
-1058 PPADDVQTGDA
+1058 
-1069 PTDAAEA
+1069 
-1076 PVSDAVQPEEAA
+1076 
-1088 SADSPVQENENA
+1088 ADSPVQENDAA
-1100 PEAAEDVAPAPA
+1100 PEAAEDDGPAPA
-1112 PAAPDFPSVPV
+1112 PTAPDFPSVPV
-1123 GETAETNEA
+1123 A
-1132 AMPEAPTR
+1132 AMDDAATPEAPL
-1140 EEDTSVPATD
+1140 EEEKEEAPAAEAP
-1150 MTQEEPLPQQETAD
+1150 QEEALPQQGTAD
-1164 AAPADVAA
+1164 AAAAPADGPAVPSGAA
-1172 EALSDEM
+1172 
-1179 DSTDEAGAET
+1179 DSTEEAVAET
-1189 VADTDVT
+1189 GADADM
-1196 PSAQDEAAAVPPSA
+1196 PGPAQDEAAEVPPSA
-1210 PAFPAPAREA
+1210 PAFPAPAQEA
-1220 AAEQTLPADD
+1220 EAEQPLPADD
-1230 VQTGD
+1230 RQNRDVR
-1235 ASTDAAEAP
+1235 AEAAEEPLSDAAQPVAP
-1244 VSDAVQPEEAASADS
+1244 APADS
-1259 PVQENENAPEAAE
+1259 PVQENGAAPEAAE
-1272 DVAPAPAPA
+1272 DDGPAPAPT
-1281 APDFPSVPVAEMAE
+1281 APDFPSVPVAAMDD
-1295 TNEAAMPEAPAREED
+1295 AATQEAPLEEEKEEAP
-1310 TAAPAAGMT
+1310 TAEAPQ
-1319 REEPLPQQETADA
+1319 EEPLPQQGTADA
-1332 APADVAA
+1332 AAPADGPAA
-1339 EALSD
+1339 SSD
-1344 EMDSTDE
+1344 AADSTEE
-1351 AGAETVADTDVTP
+1351 AVAETGADADMP
-1364 SAQDEAAAVPP
+1364 SPAQDEAA
-1375 SAPAFPAPAREAA
+1375 
-1388 AEQTLPADDVQTGD
+1388 
-1402 ASTDAA
+1402 
-1408 EAPVSDAVQPEE
+1408 EAPRP
-1420 AASADS
+1420 
-1426 PVQENENAPE
+1426 
-1436 AAEDVAPAPAPAAPD
+1436 
-1451 FPSVPVAEMAETNE
+1451 
-1465 AAMPEAPVKEAGPVA
+1465 
-1480 PVADMTREEPLP
+1480 
-1492 QQETADAAAA
+1492 
-1502 APADDATGATVDEK
+1502 
-1516 ERTEAPVADAQAA
+1516 
-1529 SATRAPAFP
+1529 APAFP
-1538 SVEAAASPLAGGYV
+1538 SADAARPLAGGYV

-1563 GEPMPIGTPVDRPA
+1563 GEPMPIGTPVSRPV
-1577 PRQEETVSAPVETV
+1577 PRREEAASAPVETV

-1625 PQPRKSS
+1625 PPPRK
-1632 STGPGAG
+1632 GPGSGPAAG

-1649 EEAPQAVPGSKDVSS
+1649 EEAPHAVPGSKDVSS

-1693 MRFLSRFHTGNGQP
+1693 MRFLSRFHTGSSQP
-1707 QDKEEA
+1707 RDDREEDKG
-1713 RSPQAPAATAQ
+1713 PQAPAATVQ

-1729 PRPMPRKDAPREET
+1729 PRPIPKKEGPQQKSPEAAAEIP
-1743 PGTTADIPAT
+1743 TAA
-1753 TNPWIERRAASRPVA
+1753 NPWIERRTAPRPAAPA
-1768 PTPRMPVPPMPQR
+1768 PRVPVPPMPQR

-1873 MGS
+1873 LGS

>member
-460 ESASATAIRRLEQAL
+460 ESASATAIRHLEQAL

-526 AAPAPTDTARAEKR
+526 AAPAPADTARAEKR

-695 TRHELGAML
+695 TRRELGAM
-704 RDLPCTCHETGTLAH
+704 
-719 GLATGARKGRT
+719 
-730 PAAVLL
+730 
-736 VCGPEASVDAAPL
+736 

-874 APAAAAADTAQ
+874 APATAAADTAQ
-885 AEPLPLTDDMRL
+885 TDPLPLTDDMRL
-897 DMPAAQTARPV
+897 DTPAAQTARPV
-908 ADAVQPEEAAP
+908 ADAVQPEEAAS
-919 AESPVQENEN
+919 ADSPVQKNEN
-929 APDAAEDI
+929 SPDAAEDV
-937 APAPAPAA
+937 APATAPAA

-952 MPETAETNE
+952 VAETAETNE

-971 EEPAAPAADMTREEP
+971 EGPAAPAAGM
-986 LPQQE
+986 
-991 TAAAAAAAPADVAA
+991 A
-1005 EALSDEMDSAEEA
+1005 
-1018 GTKAV
+1018 
-1023 AGADVTPPARDE
+1023 
-1035 AAAVSPSA
+1035 
-1043 PAFPA
+1043 
-1048 PAREAAAEQA
+1048 
-1058 PPADDVQTGDA
+1058 
-1069 PTDAAEA
+1069 
-1076 PVSDAVQPEEAA
+1076 
-1088 SADSPVQENENA
+1088 
-1100 PEAAEDVAPAPA
+1100 
-1112 PAAPDFPSVPV
+1112 
-1123 GETAETNEA
+1123 
-1132 AMPEAPTR
+1132 
-1140 EEDTSVPATD
+1140 
-1150 MTQEEPLPQQETAD
+1150 QEEPLPQQETAD
-1164 AAPADVAA
+1164 AGAPADTAA
-1172 EALSDEM
+1172 ETLSDEM

-1210 PAFPAPAREA
+1210 PAFPAPVREA
-1220 AAEQTLPADD
+1220 AAEQALPADD

-1235 ASTDAAEAP
+1235 APTDAAEAP
-1244 VSDAVQPEEAASADS
+1244 MSDAVQPEEAA
-1259 PVQENENAPEAAE
+1259 P
-1272 DVAPAPAPA
+1272 
-1281 APDFPSVPVAEMAE
+1281 
-1295 TNEAAMPEAPAREED
+1295 
-1310 TAAPAAGMT
+1310 
-1319 REEPLPQQETADA
+1319 
-1332 APADVAA
+1332 
-1339 EALSD
+1339 
-1344 EMDSTDE
+1344 
-1351 AGAETVADTDVTP
+1351 
-1364 SAQDEAAAVPP
+1364 
-1375 SAPAFPAPAREAA
+1375 
-1388 AEQTLPADDVQTGD
+1388 
-1402 ASTDAA
+1402 
-1408 EAPVSDAVQPEE
+1408 
-1420 AASADS
+1420 ADS

-1502 APADDATGATVDEK
+1502 APADVATGATVDEK

-1529 SATRAPAFP
+1529 ATRAPAFP

-1753 TNPWIERRAASRPVA
+1753 THPWIERRTASRPVA

>member
-54 ATPQGTAAGQLGI
+54 ATPQGAAAGQLGI

-260 ITPADAV
+260 ITPADAI

-475 AAPLREIVEQDRQLE
+475 AAPLREIVEQNRQLE

-504 MGRRARQ
+504 MGRRVRQ
-511 ALSLLHDPAGDAAAP
+511 ALSLLHDPAGDAPAP
-526 AAPAPTDTARAEKR
+526 AAPAPADTARAEKR

-695 TRHELGAML
+695 TRRELGAML

-719 GLATGARKGRT
+719 GLAAGARKGRT

-736 VCGPEASVDAAPL
+736 ICGPEASVDAAPL

-885 AEPLPLTDDMRL
+885 AETLPLTDDMRL
-897 DMPAAQTARPV
+897 DTPAAQTARPV
-908 ADAVQPEEAAP
+908 ADAVQPEEAA
-919 AESPVQENEN
+919 
-929 APDAAEDI
+929 
-937 APAPAPAA
+937 
-945 PDFPSVP
+945 
-952 MPETAETNE
+952 
-961 AAMPEAPVKE
+961 
-971 EEPAAPAADMTREEP
+971 
-986 LPQQE
+986 
-991 TAAAAAAAPADVAA
+991 
-1005 EALSDEMDSAEEA
+1005 
-1018 GTKAV
+1018 
-1023 AGADVTPPARDE
+1023 
-1035 AAAVSPSA
+1035 
-1043 PAFPA
+1043 
-1048 PAREAAAEQA
+1048 
-1058 PPADDVQTGDA
+1058 
-1069 PTDAAEA
+1069 
-1076 PVSDAVQPEEAA
+1076 
-1088 SADSPVQENENA
+1088 SADSPVQESENA

-1123 GETAETNEA
+1123 AETAETNEA
-1132 AMPEAPTR
+1132 AMPEAPAR
-1140 EEDTSVPATD
+1140 EEDTAVPATD

-1189 VADTDVT
+1189 VADADVT
-1196 PSAQDEAAAVPPSA
+1196 PPARDEAAAVSPSA

-1220 AAEQTLPADD
+1220 AAEQAPPADG

-1235 ASTDAAEAP
+1235 APTDAAEAP

-1259 PVQENENAPEAAE
+1259 PVQEHENAPEAAE

-1281 APDFPSVPVAEMAE
+1281 APDFPSVPVAETAE
-1295 TNEAAMPEAPAREED
+1295 TSEAAMPEAPAREAD
-1310 TAAPAAGMT
+1310 TAVPATDMT
-1319 REEPLPQQETADA
+1319 QEEPLPQQETADA
-1332 APADVAA
+1332 APADAAA

-1351 AGAETVADTDVTP
+1351 AGAKAVADTDVTP
-1364 SAQDEAAAVPP
+1364 PARDEAAAVPP
-1375 SAPAFPAPAREAA
+1375 SAPAFPAPARETA
-1388 AEQTLPADDVQTGD
+1388 AEQAPPADGVQTGD
-1402 ASTDAA
+1402 APTDAA

-1420 AASADS
+1420 VASADS

-1436 AAEDVAPAPAPAAPD
+1436 AAEDVAPPPAPAAPD
-1451 FPSVPVAEMAETNE
+1451 FPSVPMAETAETSE
-1465 AAMPEAPVKEAGPVA
+1465 AAMPEAPVKEEGPAA
-1480 PVADMTREEPLP
+1480 PAADMTREEPLP
-1492 QQETADAAAA
+1492 QQEAADAAAA
-1502 APADDATGATVDEK
+1502 APADAATGATVDEK
-1516 ERTEAPVADAQAA
+1516 ERTEAPVADAQA

-1538 SVEAAASPLAGGYV
+1538 SVEAVASPIAGGYV

-1632 STGPGAG
+1632 STGPAAG

-1753 TNPWIERRAASRPVA
+1753 TNPWIERRTASRPVA

>member
-526 AAPAPTDTARAEKR
+526 AAPAPADTARAEKR

-695 TRHELGAML
+695 TRRELGAML

-719 GLATGARKGRT
+719 GLAAGARKGRT

-874 APAAAAADTAQ
+874 APAA
-885 AEPLPLTDDMRL
+885 
-897 DMPAAQTARPV
+897 
-908 ADAVQPEEAAP
+908 
-919 AESPVQENEN
+919 
-929 APDAAEDI
+929 
-937 APAPAPAA
+937 
-945 PDFPSVP
+945 
-952 MPETAETNE
+952 
-961 AAMPEAPVKE
+961 
-971 EEPAAPAADMTREEP
+971 DMTQEEP

-991 TAAAAAAAPADVAA
+991 TADAAAAAPADDAA
-1005 EALSDEMDSAEEA
+1005 ETLSDEMDSTDEA
-1018 GTKAV
+1018 GAKAV
-1023 AGADVTPPARDE
+1023 ADTDVTPPARDE
-1035 AAAVSPSA
+1035 AAAVPPSA

-1048 PAREAAAEQA
+1048 PAREAAAEQTL
-1058 PPADDVQTGDA
+1058 PADDVQTGDA
-1069 PTDAAEA
+1069 STDAAEA

-1088 SADSPVQENENA
+1088 SADSPVQERENA

-1172 EALSDEM
+1172 EALSDET

-1220 AAEQTLPADD
+1220 AAEQALPADD
-1230 VQTGD
+1230 IQTGD
-1235 ASTDAAEAP
+1235 APTDAAEAP
-1244 VSDAVQPEEAASADS
+1244 MSDAVQPEEAAPADS

-1281 APDFPSVPVAEMAE
+1281 V
-1295 TNEAAMPEAPAREED
+1295 
-1310 TAAPAAGMT
+1310 
-1319 REEPLPQQETADA
+1319 
-1332 APADVAA
+1332 
-1339 EALSD
+1339 
-1344 EMDSTDE
+1344 
-1351 AGAETVADTDVTP
+1351 
-1364 SAQDEAAAVPP
+1364 
-1375 SAPAFPAPAREAA
+1375 
-1388 AEQTLPADDVQTGD
+1388 
-1402 ASTDAA
+1402 
-1408 EAPVSDAVQPEE
+1408 
-1420 AASADS
+1420 
-1426 PVQENENAPE
+1426 
-1436 AAEDVAPAPAPAAPD
+1436 PD

-1480 PVADMTREEPLP
+1480 PAADMTREEPLP

-1502 APADDATGATVDEK
+1502 APADVATGATVDEK

-1753 TNPWIERRAASRPVA
+1753 THPWIERRTASRPVA

>member
-1 MTYPLLPLQAGS
+1 MTHPLLPTQAAS

-41 APAPTPALPVSLS
+41 ASAPTPALPADLS
-54 ATPQGTAAGQLGI
+54 ATPRGSAAGQLDI

-77 DGDMSVEEVATPG
+77 DGDRSVEEVAAPG
-90 MMPSFQP
+90 MLSSFRP

-119 GTERTESLMLD
+119 GPGRPAPLVLD

-137 GAVLYTPDIDPLS
+137 GAVLYTPGIDPLS
-150 RQTTWQESQANWR
+150 RQTTWQEDRANWR
-163 NLLPLPLPAETPQ
+163 NLLCLPLPGETPQ
-176 VCFIRLDGQPPLWFA
+176 ICYIRLDGQPPLWFA

-196 LDNLAGAPESLL
+196 LDNLADAPESLL

-287 QTASH
+287 QTPSH

-313 PLWPDFSWLGRF
+313 PLWPDFSWMGRY

-371 LGTLLP
+371 FGTLLP

-399 SAPGREAGTSA
+399 SAPGRETETAAAG
-410 EPADPLAPGRPARNQ
+410 PADPTAPDRSAQSQ
-425 TITDPNLRLLDTDGN
+425 TITDPNLRLLDTEGN

-460 ESASATAIRRLEQAL
+460 DSASATAIRRLEQAL
-475 AAPLREIVEQDRQLE
+475 AVPLRELVEQNRQLE
-490 QCALPHDVRSRVEN
+490 QCSLPHDVRSRVEG

-511 ALSLLHDPAGDAAAP
+511 ALRLLHDPAGDAAAP
-526 AAPAPTDTARAEKR
+526 AAPAPTDGARAATR
-540 VFDLRK
+540 AFDLRRMLQK
-546 TLRQAH
+546 TH
-552 DTCRPLAEKSGIAL
+552 EHCRALAEKSGIAL

-571 ADLEQLYEGPAGEL
+571 SDLEQRYEGPAGDL
-585 EDVLRLL
+585 EETLRLL
-592 LEDALRATKGG
+592 LEDAVRASKGG
-603 KIHFAVRRVPDSKH
+603 KVHFAVRHVPDSKH

-637 SASLLARIWELS
+637 SAPLLARIWELS
-649 SSHGGFLGVESG
+649 SAHGGFLGVESG
-661 PRGTSVIFTLQLHL
+661 PRGTSVIFTLQLQL
-675 PEASDGEDLPTV
+675 PEASADDLPTV

-695 TRHELGAML
+695 TRRELGAML
-704 RDLPCTCHETGTLAH
+704 RDLPCTCLETGTLAH
-719 GLATGARKGRT
+719 GLAAGARRGGT
-730 PAAVLL
+730 PATVLL
-736 VCGPEASVDAAPL
+736 VCGPEASVEAAPM
-749 LRRYHSLAERTGPF
+749 LRRYHGLAERTGPF

-773 QWDALAHAGF
+773 QWDELANAGF

-827 PDLFGPAAAPQA
+827 PDLFGPVAAPQA

-850 DDIPQQTAPAAPAA
+850 DDMPERTVPAAQAA
-864 ASADLPDLFA
+864 TGGDLPDLFA
-874 APAAAAADTAQ
+874 APASAGAEAAPAA
-885 AEPLPLTDDMRL
+885 PLSLTDDMRR
-897 DMPAAQTARPV
+897 DAPVAPVAQTARPEAEQPLP
-908 ADAVQPEEAAP
+908 ADDEQSGAVRAEAA
-919 AESPVQENEN
+919 AASAADDAQPV
-929 APDAAEDI
+929 
-937 APAPAPAA
+937 APAP
-945 PDFPSVP
+945 
-952 MPETAETNE
+952 
-961 AAMPEAPVKE
+961 
-971 EEPAAPAADMTREEP
+971 
-986 LPQQE
+986 
-991 TAAAAAAAPADVAA
+991 
-1005 EALSDEMDSAEEA
+1005 
-1018 GTKAV
+1018 
-1023 AGADVTPPARDE
+1023 
-1035 AAAVSPSA
+1035 
-1043 PAFPA
+1043 
-1048 PAREAAAEQA
+1048 
-1058 PPADDVQTGDA
+1058 
-1069 PTDAAEA
+1069 
-1076 PVSDAVQPEEAA
+1076 
-1088 SADSPVQENENA
+1088 ADSPVQENGAA
-1100 PEAAEDVAPAPA
+1100 PEAAEDDGPAPA
-1112 PAAPDFPSVPV
+1112 P
-1123 GETAETNEA
+1123 T
-1132 AMPEAPTR
+1132 
-1140 EEDTSVPATD
+1140 
-1150 MTQEEPLPQQETAD
+1150 
-1164 AAPADVAA
+1164 
-1172 EALSDEM
+1172 
-1179 DSTDEAGAET
+1179 
-1189 VADTDVT
+1189 
-1196 PSAQDEAAAVPPSA
+1196 
-1210 PAFPAPAREA
+1210 
-1220 AAEQTLPADD
+1220 
-1230 VQTGD
+1230 
-1235 ASTDAAEAP
+1235 
-1244 VSDAVQPEEAASADS
+1244 
-1259 PVQENENAPEAAE
+1259 
-1272 DVAPAPAPA
+1272 
-1281 APDFPSVPVAEMAE
+1281 APDFPSVPVAAMDD
-1295 TNEAAMPEAPAREED
+1295 AATQEAPLEEEKEEAP
-1310 TAAPAAGMT
+1310 TAEAPQ
-1319 REEPLPQQETADA
+1319 EEPLPQQGTADA
-1332 APADVAA
+1332 AAPADGPAA
-1339 EALSD
+1339 SSD
-1344 EMDSTDE
+1344 AADSTEE
-1351 AGAETVADTDVTP
+1351 AVAETGADADMP
-1364 SAQDEAAAVPP
+1364 GPAQDEAA
-1375 SAPAFPAPAREAA
+1375 
-1388 AEQTLPADDVQTGD
+1388 
-1402 ASTDAA
+1402 
-1408 EAPVSDAVQPEE
+1408 EAPRP
-1420 AASADS
+1420 
-1426 PVQENENAPE
+1426 
-1436 AAEDVAPAPAPAAPD
+1436 
-1451 FPSVPVAEMAETNE
+1451 
-1465 AAMPEAPVKEAGPVA
+1465 
-1480 PVADMTREEPLP
+1480 
-1492 QQETADAAAA
+1492 
-1502 APADDATGATVDEK
+1502 
-1516 ERTEAPVADAQAA
+1516 
-1529 SATRAPAFP
+1529 APAFP
-1538 SVEAAASPLAGGYV
+1538 SADAARPLAGGYV

-1563 GEPMPIGTPVDRPA
+1563 GEPMPIGTPVSRPV
-1577 PRQEETVSAPVETV
+1577 PRREEAASAPVETV

-1625 PQPRKSS
+1625 PPPRK
-1632 STGPGAG
+1632 GPGFGPAAG

-1649 EEAPQAVPGSKDVSS
+1649 EEAPHAVPGSKDVSS

-1693 MRFLSRFHTGNGQP
+1693 MRFLSRFHTGSSQP
-1707 QDKEEA
+1707 RDDREEDKG
-1713 RSPQAPAATAQ
+1713 PQAPAATVQ

-1729 PRPMPRKDAPREET
+1729 PRPIPKKEGSQQKSPEAAAEIP
-1743 PGTTADIPAT
+1743 TAA
-1753 TNPWIERRAASRPVA
+1753 NPWIERRTAPRPAAPA
-1768 PTPRMPVPPMPQR
+1768 PRVPVPPMPQR

-1873 MGS
+1873 LGS

>member
-1 MTYPLLPLQAGS
+1 MTYPLLPLQAGF

-54 ATPQGTAAGQLGI
+54 ATPQGAAAGQLGI

-90 MMPSFQP
+90 MMPPFQP

-475 AAPLREIVEQDRQLE
+475 AAPLREIVEQNRQLE

-511 ALSLLHDPAGDAAAP
+511 ALNLLHDPAGDAAAP
-526 AAPAPTDTARAEKR
+526 AAPAPADTARAEKR

-719 GLATGARKGRT
+719 GLAAGARKGRT

-885 AEPLPLTDDMRL
+885 AEPLTLTDDMSL
-897 DMPAAQTARPV
+897 DTPAAQTARPV
-908 ADAVQPEEAAP
+908 ADA
-919 AESPVQENEN
+919 
-929 APDAAEDI
+929 
-937 APAPAPAA
+937 
-945 PDFPSVP
+945 
-952 MPETAETNE
+952 
-961 AAMPEAPVKE
+961 
-971 EEPAAPAADMTREEP
+971 
-986 LPQQE
+986 
-991 TAAAAAAAPADVAA
+991 
-1005 EALSDEMDSAEEA
+1005 
-1018 GTKAV
+1018 G
-1023 AGADVTPPARDE
+1023 
-1035 AAAVSPSA
+1035 
-1043 PAFPA
+1043 
-1048 PAREAAAEQA
+1048 
-1058 PPADDVQTGDA
+1058 
-1069 PTDAAEA
+1069 
-1076 PVSDAVQPEEAA
+1076 QPEEAA

-1123 GETAETNEA
+1123 PETAETNEA
-1132 AMPEAPTR
+1132 AMPEAPVK
-1140 EEDTSVPATD
+1140 EEETAAPAAG

-1189 VADTDVT
+1189 VVDTDVT

-1220 AAEQTLPADD
+1220 AAEQALPADD

-1235 ASTDAAEAP
+1235 APTDAAEAP
-1244 VSDAVQPEEAASADS
+1244 MSDAVQPEEAA
-1259 PVQENENAPEAAE
+1259 P
-1272 DVAPAPAPA
+1272 
-1281 APDFPSVPVAEMAE
+1281 
-1295 TNEAAMPEAPAREED
+1295 
-1310 TAAPAAGMT
+1310 
-1319 REEPLPQQETADA
+1319 
-1332 APADVAA
+1332 
-1339 EALSD
+1339 
-1344 EMDSTDE
+1344 
-1351 AGAETVADTDVTP
+1351 
-1364 SAQDEAAAVPP
+1364 
-1375 SAPAFPAPAREAA
+1375 
-1388 AEQTLPADDVQTGD
+1388 
-1402 ASTDAA
+1402 
-1408 EAPVSDAVQPEE
+1408 
-1420 AASADS
+1420 ADS

-1480 PVADMTREEPLP
+1480 PAADMTREEPLP

-1502 APADDATGATVDEK
+1502 APADVATGATVDEK

-1529 SATRAPAFP
+1529 ATRAPAFP

-1753 TNPWIERRAASRPVA
+1753 THPWIERRTASRPVA

>member
-526 AAPAPTDTARAEKR
+526 AAPAPADTARAEKR

-622 FQVRDTGT
+622 FQVRDTGM

-695 TRHELGAML
+695 TRRELGAML

-719 GLATGARKGRT
+719 GLTAGARKGRT

-885 AEPLPLTDDMRL
+885 TEPLPLTDDMRL
-897 DMPAAQTARPV
+897 DTPAAQTARPV
-908 ADAVQPEEAAP
+908 VDAVQPEEAVSTD
-919 AESPVQENEN
+919 SPVQENEN
-929 APDAAEDI
+929 APEAVEDV

-971 EEPAAPAADMTREEP
+971 EETAAPAAGMTQEEP

-991 TAAAAAAAPADVAA
+991 TADAAAAAPADDAA
-1005 EALSDEMDSAEEA
+1005 ETLSDEMDSTDEA
-1018 GTKAV
+1018 GAKAV
-1023 AGADVTPPARDE
+1023 ADTDVTPPARDE
-1035 AAAVSPSA
+1035 AAAVPPSA

-1058 PPADDVQTGDA
+1058 LPADDVQTGDA

-1076 PVSDAVQPEEAA
+1076 PMSDAVQPEEAA
-1088 SADSPVQENENA
+1088 STDSPVQENENA

-1164 AAPADVAA
+1164 AAPADV
-1172 EALSDEM
+1172 
-1179 DSTDEAGAET
+1179 
-1189 VADTDVT
+1189 
-1196 PSAQDEAAAVPPSA
+1196 
-1210 PAFPAPAREA
+1210 
-1220 AAEQTLPADD
+1220 
-1230 VQTGD
+1230 
-1235 ASTDAAEAP
+1235 
-1244 VSDAVQPEEAASADS
+1244 
-1259 PVQENENAPEAAE
+1259 
-1272 DVAPAPAPA
+1272 
-1281 APDFPSVPVAEMAE
+1281 
-1295 TNEAAMPEAPAREED
+1295 
-1310 TAAPAAGMT
+1310 
-1319 REEPLPQQETADA
+1319 
-1332 APADVAA
+1332 
-1339 EALSD
+1339 
-1344 EMDSTDE
+1344 
-1351 AGAETVADTDVTP
+1351 
-1364 SAQDEAAAVPP
+1364 
-1375 SAPAFPAPAREAA
+1375 
-1388 AEQTLPADDVQTGD
+1388 
-1402 ASTDAA
+1402 
-1408 EAPVSDAVQPEE
+1408 
-1420 AASADS
+1420 
-1426 PVQENENAPE
+1426 
-1436 AAEDVAPAPAPAAPD
+1436 
-1451 FPSVPVAEMAETNE
+1451 
-1465 AAMPEAPVKEAGPVA
+1465 
-1480 PVADMTREEPLP
+1480 
-1492 QQETADAAAA
+1492 
-1502 APADDATGATVDEK
+1502 ATGATVDEK

-1753 TNPWIERRAASRPVA
+1753 THPWIERRTASRPVA

>member
-1 MTYPLLPLQAGS
+1 MTYPLLPVQAAC

-41 APAPTPALPVSLS
+41 VPAPTPALPASLS
-54 ATPQGTAAGQLGI
+54 ATPQASATGQLGI

-77 DGDMSVEEVATPG
+77 DGDMSVEEVAAPG
-90 MMPSFQP
+90 MMASFQP
-97 LHPRTLPRS
+97 LHPRALPRS

-119 GTERTESLMLD
+119 GTARAESLMLD

-163 NLLPLPLPAETPQ
+163 NLLLLPLPAETPQ

-196 LDNLAGAPESLL
+196 LDNLASAPESLL

-287 QTASH
+287 QTPSH

-313 PLWPDFSWLGRF
+313 PLWPDFSWMGRF

-399 SAPGREAGTSA
+399 SAPGRETGSSA
-410 EPADPLAPGRPARNQ
+410 EAADPLAPGRPAQNQ

-475 AAPLREIVEQDRQLE
+475 AAPLREIVEQNRQLE
-490 QCALPHDVRSRVEN
+490 QCSLPHDARSRVES

-511 ALSLLHDPAGDAAAP
+511 ALRLLHDPAGETAAP
-526 AAPAPTDTARAEKR
+526 ATPAPTETARAEKR

-546 TLRQAH
+546 TLRQTH
-552 DTCRPLAEKSGIAL
+552 ETCRALAEKAGIAL
-566 GWHVP
+566 SWHVP
-571 ADLEQLYEGPAGEL
+571 ADLEQLYEGPAGDL

-592 LEDALRATKGG
+592 LEDAVRASKGG
-603 KIHFAVRRVPDSKH
+603 KIHFAVRRVPDSKN

-675 PEASDGEDLPTV
+675 PEASDDEELPTV

-695 TRHELGAML
+695 TRRELGAML

-719 GLATGARKGRT
+719 GLAAGARKGRT

-736 VCGPEASVDAAPL
+736 ICGPEASVDAAPL

-783 SHALTLPVSEDALRE
+783 SHALTLPVAEDALRE

-813 GAPLPETRQADAPL
+813 GAPLPESRQAEAPL
-827 PDLFGPAAAPQA
+827 PDLFGPAPAPQA

-850 DDIPQQTAPAAPAA
+850 DDVPQQTAPAAPAA
-864 ASADLPDLFA
+864 TSGDLPDLFA
-874 APAAAAADTAQ
+874 APAAAAADDAQ
-885 AEPLPLTDDMRL
+885 AAPLTLTDDMRL
-897 DMPAAQTARPV
+897 DAPAAQPVEPAATDSPVQEKENASAATADDVPAAPTAPAFPSVPVAETPADAMPEAPVEAKEEAAAPANETAQDEEEPRQETTADAAPAAPADGPDKADEAPAARADDAEEPVAAAPAPADVASPAQEESAAAPLSAPASPAQEAEAEQPLPGDDVHADAAEAPAADDAQPVEPAAADSPVQEKENAPDATADEVPAAPTAPAFPSVPVAETHDDALPEAPVKAKEEAAAPADETAQDEEEPRQEMTADAAPAAPVDGPDEADEASAARADDAEESVTAAPAPANVASPVQDESAAAPLSAPASPAQEAEAEQPLPGDDARAEAPV
-908 ADAVQPEEAAP
+908 ADAARP
-919 AESPVQENEN
+919 AEPAATDSPVQENEN
-929 APDAAEDI
+929 APDATADEVPTAPT
-937 APAPAPAA
+937 APA
-945 PDFPSVP
+945 
-952 MPETAETNE
+952 
-961 AAMPEAPVKE
+961 
-971 EEPAAPAADMTREEP
+971 
-986 LPQQE
+986 
-991 TAAAAAAAPADVAA
+991 
-1005 EALSDEMDSAEEA
+1005 
-1018 GTKAV
+1018 
-1023 AGADVTPPARDE
+1023 
-1035 AAAVSPSA
+1035 
-1043 PAFPA
+1043 
-1048 PAREAAAEQA
+1048 
-1058 PPADDVQTGDA
+1058 
-1069 PTDAAEA
+1069 
-1076 PVSDAVQPEEAA
+1076 
-1088 SADSPVQENENA
+1088 
-1100 PEAAEDVAPAPA
+1100 
-1112 PAAPDFPSVPV
+1112 
-1123 GETAETNEA
+1123 
-1132 AMPEAPTR
+1132 
-1140 EEDTSVPATD
+1140 
-1150 MTQEEPLPQQETAD
+1150 
-1164 AAPADVAA
+1164 
-1172 EALSDEM
+1172 
-1179 DSTDEAGAET
+1179 
-1189 VADTDVT
+1189 
-1196 PSAQDEAAAVPPSA
+1196 
-1210 PAFPAPAREA
+1210 
-1220 AAEQTLPADD
+1220 
-1230 VQTGD
+1230 
-1235 ASTDAAEAP
+1235 
-1244 VSDAVQPEEAASADS
+1244 
-1259 PVQENENAPEAAE
+1259 
-1272 DVAPAPAPA
+1272 
-1281 APDFPSVPVAEMAE
+1281 FPSVPVAETPAD
-1295 TNEAAMPEAPAREED
+1295 AMP
-1310 TAAPAAGMT
+1310 G
-1319 REEPLPQQETADA
+1319 
-1332 APADVAA
+1332 
-1339 EALSD
+1339 
-1344 EMDSTDE
+1344 
-1351 AGAETVADTDVTP
+1351 
-1364 SAQDEAAAVPP
+1364 
-1375 SAPAFPAPAREAA
+1375 
-1388 AEQTLPADDVQTGD
+1388 
-1402 ASTDAA
+1402 
-1408 EAPVSDAVQPEE
+1408 
-1420 AASADS
+1420 
-1426 PVQENENAPE
+1426 
-1436 AAEDVAPAPAPAAPD
+1436 
-1451 FPSVPVAEMAETNE
+1451 
-1465 AAMPEAPVKEAGPVA
+1465 APVKE
-1480 PVADMTREEPLP
+1480 
-1492 QQETADAAAA
+1492 
-1502 APADDATGATVDEK
+1502 K
-1516 ERTEAPVADAQAA
+1516 E
-1529 SATRAPAFP
+1529 
-1538 SVEAAASPLAGGYV
+1538 EAAASPLSGGYV

-1563 GEPMPIGTPVDRPA
+1563 GEPMPIGTPVSRPA
-1577 PRQEETVSAPVETV
+1577 PRQEETASAPVETV

-1615 VPTDKSALIT
+1615 VPTDRSALIT

-1632 STGPGAG
+1632 SSGPAAG

-1693 MRFLSRFHTGNGQP
+1693 MRFLSRFHTGNSQP
-1707 QDKEEA
+1707 QDREEEDKG
-1713 RSPQAPAATAQ
+1713 PQAPAATVQ

-1729 PRPMPRKDAPREET
+1729 PRPMPKKEAPREET
-1743 PGTTADIPAT
+1743 TETTADIPAT
-1753 TNPWIERRAASRPVA
+1753 TNPWIERRTAPRPVA

>member
-22 LLLVLSL
+22 LLLVLCL

-119 GTERTESLMLD
+119 GTERAESLMLD

-137 GAVLYTPDIDPLS
+137 GAALYTPDIDPLS
-150 RQTTWQESQANWR
+150 RQTTWRESQANWR

-196 LDNLAGAPESLL
+196 LDNLASAPESLL

-399 SAPGREAGTSA
+399 TAPGRETGTSA
-410 EPADPLAPGRPARNQ
+410 APADPLAPGRPAQNQ

-460 ESASATAIRRLEQAL
+460 ESASATAIRCLEQAL
-475 AAPLREIVEQDRQLE
+475 AAPLREIVEQIHQLE
-490 QCALPHDVRSRVEN
+490 QGSLPHDVRSRVES
-504 MGRRARQ
+504 MGRRAQQ
-511 ALSLLHDPAGDAAAP
+511 ALRLLHDPAGDAAGP
-526 AAPAPTDTARAEKR
+526 AAPAPAAAARTTKR
-540 VFDLRK
+540 VFDLPK
-546 TLRQAH
+546 TLRQTH

-592 LEDALRATKGG
+592 LEDAIRATKDG
-603 KIHFAVRRVPDSKH
+603 KIHFAVRHVPDSKH

-637 SASLLARIWELS
+637 SAQLLARIWELS

-675 PEASDGEDLPTV
+675 PEASDDEALPTV

-719 GLATGARKGRT
+719 GLAAGARKGRT
-730 PAAVLL
+730 PASVLL
-736 VCGPEASVDAAPL
+736 ICGPEASVDAAPL

-850 DDIPQQTAPAAPAA
+850 DDIPQRTAPAAPAA
-864 ASADLPDLFA
+864 ASEDLPDLFA
-874 APAAAAADTAQ
+874 APAAAAAGTAQ
-885 AEPLPLTDDMRL
+885 AAPLTLTDDMRL
-897 DMPAAQTARPV
+897 DTPAAQTARP
-908 ADAVQPEEAAP
+908 ATDAVRPEEP
-919 AESPVQENEN
+919 AITVSSVQEN
-929 APDAAEDI
+929 APEAAEDVVPVPT
-937 APAPAPAA
+937 PAT
-945 PDFPSVP
+945 PDFPPVP
-952 MPETAETNE
+952 VAETAETND
-961 AAMPEAPVKE
+961 AAMSEAPVKE
-971 EEPAAPAADMTREEP
+971 EETAAPAAGMTQEDP
-986 LPQQE
+986 LPPQE
-991 TAAAAAAAPADVAA
+991 AAADAPADAVA
-1005 EALSDEMDSAEEA
+1005 EALSDEMDSTEEA
-1018 GTKAV
+1018 GAD
-1023 AGADVTPPARDE
+1023 ADDAADVTPAAQDE
-1035 AAAVSPSA
+1035 AAEVPSNA

-1048 PAREAAAEQA
+1048 PAREAAADQ
-1058 PPADDVQTGDA
+1058 PLPADDVQTGDA
-1069 PTDAAEA
+1069 RTDAAEA
-1076 PVSDAVQPEEAA
+1076 PVSDAAQPEEAA
-1088 SADSPVQENENA
+1088 SEDNPVQENENA
-1100 PEAAEDVAPAPA
+1100 PEAVEDVVPAPA
-1112 PAAPDFPSVPV
+1112 PATPDFPSVPV
-1123 GETAETNEA
+1123 AETAETNETAMSETPAKEEGPTAPA
-1132 AMPEAPTR
+1132 AG
-1140 EEDTSVPATD
+1140 
-1150 MTQEEPLPQQETAD
+1150 MTQEEPLPPQETAD
-1164 AAPADVAA
+1164 AAAAPADAAA

-1179 DSTDEAGAET
+1179 DSTDEAGADA
-1189 VADTDVT
+1189 VADTDV
-1196 PSAQDEAAAVPPSA
+1196 PSTAQDEAAEVS
-1210 PAFPAPAREA
+1210 PAPARESA
-1220 AAEQTLPADD
+1220 ADQLRPADD

-1235 ASTDAAEAP
+1235 ARTDAAEAP
-1244 VSDAVQPEEAASADS
+1244 VSDAAQPEEAASAAS

-1272 DVAPAPAPA
+1272 DVVPAPAPA
-1281 APDFPSVPVAEMAE
+1281 APDFPSVPVAETVETAE
-1295 TNEAAMPEAPAREED
+1295 TNETAMSETPAKEEET
-1310 TAAPAAGMT
+1310 TASAAGMT
-1319 REEPLPQQETADA
+1319 QEEPLP
-1332 APADVAA
+1332 P
-1339 EALSD
+1339 
-1344 EMDSTDE
+1344 
-1351 AGAETVADTDVTP
+1351 
-1364 SAQDEAAAVPP
+1364 
-1375 SAPAFPAPAREAA
+1375 
-1388 AEQTLPADDVQTGD
+1388 
-1402 ASTDAA
+1402 
-1408 EAPVSDAVQPEE
+1408 
-1420 AASADS
+1420 
-1426 PVQENENAPE
+1426 
-1436 AAEDVAPAPAPAAPD
+1436 
-1451 FPSVPVAEMAETNE
+1451 
-1465 AAMPEAPVKEAGPVA
+1465 
-1480 PVADMTREEPLP
+1480 
-1492 QQETADAAAA
+1492 QETADAAAA
-1502 APADDATGATVDEK
+1502 APDDDATGSTVDEK
-1516 ERTEAPVADAQAA
+1516 ERTEAPVSDAQAA

-1538 SVEAAASPLAGGYV
+1538 SVEATASPLAGGYV

-1563 GEPMPIGTPVDRPA
+1563 GEPMPIGTPVSRPA
-1577 PRQEETVSAPVETV
+1577 PRQEETVSSPVETV

-1625 PQPRKSS
+1625 PQPRKSGN
-1632 STGPGAG
+1632 TGPAAG

-1649 EEAPQAVPGSKDVSS
+1649 EETPQAVPGSKDVSS

-1693 MRFLSRFHTGNGQP
+1693 MRFLSRFHTGNSQP
-1707 QDKEEA
+1707 QDKEETT
-1713 RSPQAPAATAQ
+1713 SPQTPAATAQ

-1729 PRPMPRKDAPREET
+1729 PRPMPKKEAPREET

-1753 TNPWIERRAASRPVA
+1753 ANPWIERRTAPRPVA

>member
-1 MTYPLLPLQAGS
+1 MTYPLLPVQAAC

-41 APAPTPALPVSLS
+41 VPAPTPALPASLS
-54 ATPQGTAAGQLGI
+54 AAPQASATGQLGI

-77 DGDMSVEEVATPG
+77 DGDMSVEEVAAPG
-90 MMPSFQP
+90 MMASFQP
-97 LHPRTLPRS
+97 LHPRALPRS

-119 GTERTESLMLD
+119 GTARAESLMLD

-196 LDNLAGAPESLL
+196 LDNLASAPESLL

-287 QTASH
+287 QTPSH

-313 PLWPDFSWLGRF
+313 PLWPDFSWMGRF

-399 SAPGREAGTSA
+399 SAPGRETGSSA
-410 EPADPLAPGRPARNQ
+410 EAADPLAPGRPAQNQ

-475 AAPLREIVEQDRQLE
+475 AAPLREIVEQNRQLE
-490 QCALPHDVRSRVEN
+490 QCALPHDARSRVES

-511 ALSLLHDPAGDAAAP
+511 ALSLLHDPAGETAAP
-526 AAPAPTDTARAEKR
+526 ATPAPADTARAEKR

-546 TLRQAH
+546 TLRQTH
-552 DTCRPLAEKSGIAL
+552 ETCRALAEKSDIAL

-571 ADLEQLYEGPAGEL
+571 ADLEQLYEGPAGDL

-592 LEDALRATKGG
+592 LEDAVRASKGG
-603 KIHFAVRRVPDSKH
+603 KVHFAVRRVPDSKN

-675 PEASDGEDLPTV
+675 PEASDDEELPTV

-695 TRHELGAML
+695 TRRELGAML

-719 GLATGARKGRT
+719 GLAAGARKGRT

-736 VCGPEASVDAAPL
+736 ICGPEASVEAAPL

-783 SHALTLPVSEDALRE
+783 SHALTLPVAEDALRE

-813 GAPLPETRQADAPL
+813 GTPLPESRQAEAPL

-850 DDIPQQTAPAAPAA
+850 DDVPQQTAPAAPAA
-864 ASADLPDLFA
+864 TSGDLPDLFA
-874 APAAAAADTAQ
+874 APAAAVADAAP

-897 DMPAAQTARPV
+897 DAPAAQPV
-908 ADAVQPEEAAP
+908 ADAAQPVEAA
-919 AESPVQENEN
+919 AADSPVQEKEN
-929 APDAAEDI
+929 APDATADEVPAAPTAPAFPSVPVAETPADAMPEAPVEAKEEAAAPANETAQDEEEPRQETTADAAPAAPADGPDKADEAPAARADDAEEPVAA
-937 APAPAPAA
+937 APAPADVTSPVQEESAAAPLSAPASPAQEAEDEQPLPSDDARAEAPVADDAHPVEPAATDSPVQESEKVSDATADEVPAA
-945 PDFPSVP
+945 PTAPAFPSVP
-952 MPETAETNE
+952 VTETPAD
-961 AAMPEAPVKE
+961 AMPEAPVKAKEEAANQASETAQDE
-971 EEPAAPAADMTREEP
+971 EEPRQEMTADAAPTAPVDGPDEADEAPAARADDAEESVTAAPAPANVASPVQEESAAAPLSAPASPAQEAEAEQPLPGDDARADAVEAPAADAARPVEP
-986 LPQQE
+986 
-991 TAAAAAAAPADVAA
+991 AA
-1005 EALSDEMDSAEEA
+1005 
-1018 GTKAV
+1018 T
-1023 AGADVTPPARDE
+1023 
-1035 AAAVSPSA
+1035 
-1043 PAFPA
+1043 
-1048 PAREAAAEQA
+1048 
-1058 PPADDVQTGDA
+1058 
-1069 PTDAAEA
+1069 
-1076 PVSDAVQPEEAA
+1076 
-1088 SADSPVQENENA
+1088 DSPVQENEIA
-1100 PEAAEDVAPAPA
+1100 PDASADEV
-1112 PAAPDFPSVPV
+1112 PAAP
-1123 GETAETNEA
+1123 T
-1132 AMPEAPTR
+1132 
-1140 EEDTSVPATD
+1140 
-1150 MTQEEPLPQQETAD
+1150 
-1164 AAPADVAA
+1164 
-1172 EALSDEM
+1172 
-1179 DSTDEAGAET
+1179 
-1189 VADTDVT
+1189 
-1196 PSAQDEAAAVPPSA
+1196 
-1210 PAFPAPAREA
+1210 
-1220 AAEQTLPADD
+1220 
-1230 VQTGD
+1230 
-1235 ASTDAAEAP
+1235 
-1244 VSDAVQPEEAASADS
+1244 
-1259 PVQENENAPEAAE
+1259 
-1272 DVAPAPAPA
+1272 
-1281 APDFPSVPVAEMAE
+1281 
-1295 TNEAAMPEAPAREED
+1295 
-1310 TAAPAAGMT
+1310 
-1319 REEPLPQQETADA
+1319 
-1332 APADVAA
+1332 
-1339 EALSD
+1339 
-1344 EMDSTDE
+1344 
-1351 AGAETVADTDVTP
+1351 
-1364 SAQDEAAAVPP
+1364 
-1375 SAPAFPAPAREAA
+1375 
-1388 AEQTLPADDVQTGD
+1388 
-1402 ASTDAA
+1402 
-1408 EAPVSDAVQPEE
+1408 
-1420 AASADS
+1420 
-1426 PVQENENAPE
+1426 
-1436 AAEDVAPAPAPAAPD
+1436 
-1451 FPSVPVAEMAETNE
+1451 
-1465 AAMPEAPVKEAGPVA
+1465 
-1480 PVADMTREEPLP
+1480 
-1492 QQETADAAAA
+1492 
-1502 APADDATGATVDEK
+1502 
-1516 ERTEAPVADAQAA
+1516 
-1529 SATRAPAFP
+1529 APAFP
-1538 SVEAAASPLAGGYV
+1538 SVPVTETHADALPGALVKEKEETAASPLSGGYV

-1563 GEPMPIGTPVDRPA
+1563 GEPMPIGTPVSRPA
-1577 PRQEETVSAPVETV
+1577 PRQEETASAPVETV

-1615 VPTDKSALIT
+1615 VPTDRSALIT

-1632 STGPGAG
+1632 SSGPAAG

-1693 MRFLSRFHTGNGQP
+1693 MRFLSRFHTGNSQP
-1707 QDKEEA
+1707 QDREEEDKG
-1713 RSPQAPAATAQ
+1713 PQAPAATVQ

-1729 PRPMPRKDAPREET
+1729 PRPMPKKEAPREEAT
-1743 PGTTADIPAT
+1743 ETTADIPAT
-1753 TNPWIERRAASRPVA
+1753 TNPWIERRTAPRPVA

>member
-334 IFVPTT
+334 IFVSTT

-526 AAPAPTDTARAEKR
+526 EAPAPADTARAEKR

-719 GLATGARKGRT
+719 GLAAGARKGRT

-885 AEPLPLTDDMRL
+885 AETLPLTDDMRL
-897 DMPAAQTARPV
+897 DTPAAQTARPV
-908 ADAVQPEEAAP
+908 ADAVQPEEAA
-919 AESPVQENEN
+919 
-929 APDAAEDI
+929 
-937 APAPAPAA
+937 
-945 PDFPSVP
+945 
-952 MPETAETNE
+952 
-961 AAMPEAPVKE
+961 
-971 EEPAAPAADMTREEP
+971 
-986 LPQQE
+986 
-991 TAAAAAAAPADVAA
+991 
-1005 EALSDEMDSAEEA
+1005 
-1018 GTKAV
+1018 
-1023 AGADVTPPARDE
+1023 
-1035 AAAVSPSA
+1035 
-1043 PAFPA
+1043 
-1048 PAREAAAEQA
+1048 
-1058 PPADDVQTGDA
+1058 
-1069 PTDAAEA
+1069 
-1076 PVSDAVQPEEAA
+1076 
-1088 SADSPVQENENA
+1088 SADSPVQESENA

-1123 GETAETNEA
+1123 AETAETNEA
-1132 AMPEAPTR
+1132 AMPEAPAR
-1140 EEDTSVPATD
+1140 EEDTAVPATD

-1179 DSTDEAGAET
+1179 DSTEEAGTKAMT
-1189 VADTDVT
+1189 DTDV
-1196 PSAQDEAAAVPPSA
+1196 PSPARDEAAAAPPSA

-1220 AAEQTLPADD
+1220 AAEQALPADD

-1235 ASTDAAEAP
+1235 APTDAAEAP
-1244 VSDAVQPEEAASADS
+1244 MSDAVQPEEAAPADS
-1259 PVQENENAPEAAE
+1259 PVQENENTPEAAE

-1295 TNEAAMPEAPAREED
+1295 TNEAAMPEAPA
-1310 TAAPAAGMT
+1310 
-1319 REEPLPQQETADA
+1319 
-1332 APADVAA
+1332 
-1339 EALSD
+1339 
-1344 EMDSTDE
+1344 
-1351 AGAETVADTDVTP
+1351 
-1364 SAQDEAAAVPP
+1364 
-1375 SAPAFPAPAREAA
+1375 
-1388 AEQTLPADDVQTGD
+1388 
-1402 ASTDAA
+1402 
-1408 EAPVSDAVQPEE
+1408 
-1420 AASADS
+1420 
-1426 PVQENENAPE
+1426 
-1436 AAEDVAPAPAPAAPD
+1436 
-1451 FPSVPVAEMAETNE
+1451 
-1465 AAMPEAPVKEAGPVA
+1465 KEAGPAA
-1480 PVADMTREEPLP
+1480 PAADMTREEPLP

-1538 SVEAAASPLAGGYV
+1538 SVEAAGSPLAGGYV

-1632 STGPGAG
+1632 STGPAAG

-1743 PGTTADIPAT
+1743 PGSTADIPAT
-1753 TNPWIERRAASRPVA
+1753 TNPWIERRTASRPVA

>member
-1 MTYPLLPLQAGS
+1 MTYPLLPLQAGF

-475 AAPLREIVEQDRQLE
+475 AAPLREIVEQNRQLE

-526 AAPAPTDTARAEKR
+526 VVPAPADTARAEKR

-546 TLRQAH
+546 TLRQTH

-885 AEPLPLTDDMRL
+885 TEPLPLTDDMRL
-897 DMPAAQTARPV
+897 DTPAAQTARPV
-908 ADAVQPEEAAP
+908 ADAAQPEEAAP
-919 AESPVQENEN
+919 ADSPVQENEN
-929 APDAAEDI
+929 APEAAEDV
-937 APAPAPAA
+937 APPPAPAA

-952 MPETAETNE
+952 MAETAETSE

-971 EEPAAPAADMTREEP
+971 AGPAAPAADMTREEP

-991 TAAAAAAAPADVAA
+991 TADAGTPADTAA

-1023 AGADVTPPARDE
+1023 ADTDVPSPARDE
-1035 AAAVSPSA
+1035 AAAVPPSA

-1058 PPADDVQTGDA
+1058 LPADDVQTGDA

-1088 SADSPVQENENA
+1088 SADSPVQE
-1100 PEAAEDVAPAPA
+1100 
-1112 PAAPDFPSVPV
+1112 S
-1123 GETAETNEA
+1123 
-1132 AMPEAPTR
+1132 
-1140 EEDTSVPATD
+1140 
-1150 MTQEEPLPQQETAD
+1150 
-1164 AAPADVAA
+1164 
-1172 EALSDEM
+1172 
-1179 DSTDEAGAET
+1179 
-1189 VADTDVT
+1189 
-1196 PSAQDEAAAVPPSA
+1196 
-1210 PAFPAPAREA
+1210 
-1220 AAEQTLPADD
+1220 
-1230 VQTGD
+1230 
-1235 ASTDAAEAP
+1235 
-1244 VSDAVQPEEAASADS
+1244 
-1259 PVQENENAPEAAE
+1259 ENAPEAAE

-1281 APDFPSVPVAEMAE
+1281 APDFPSVPVAETAE
-1295 TNEAAMPEAPAREED
+1295 TNEAAMPEAPTREED
-1310 TAAPAAGMT
+1310 TSVPAADMT

-1332 APADVAA
+1332 GAPADAA
-1339 EALSD
+1339 ADTLSD
-1344 EMDSTDE
+1344 EMDSTEE
-1351 AGAETVADTDVTP
+1351 AGAKAVADADVP
-1364 SAQDEAAAVPP
+1364 SPARDEAAAVSP
-1375 SAPAFPAPAREAA
+1375 SAPAFPAPARETA

-1402 ASTDAA
+1402 VRTDAD

-1420 AASADS
+1420 AAPADS

-1436 AAEDVAPAPAPAAPD
+1436 AAEDVAPPPAPAAPD
-1451 FPSVPVAEMAETNE
+1451 FPSVPMAETAETSE
-1465 AAMPEAPVKEAGPVA
+1465 AAMPEAPVKEAGPAA
-1480 PVADMTREEPLP
+1480 PAADMTREEPLP
-1492 QQETADAAAA
+1492 QQEAADAAAA
-1502 APADDATGATVDEK
+1502 APADAATGATVDEK

-1529 SATRAPAFP
+1529 AATRAPAFP
-1538 SVEAAASPLAGGYV
+1538 SVEAVASPLAGGYV

-1563 GEPMPIGTPVDRPA
+1563 GEPMPIGTPVNRPA

-1632 STGPGAG
+1632 STGPAAG

-1649 EEAPQAVPGSKDVSS
+1649 EETPQAVPGSKDVSS

-1753 TNPWIERRAASRPVA
+1753 TNPWIERRTASRPVA

>member
-1 MTYPLLPLQAGS
+1 M
-13 RRLALIVIP
+13 
-22 LLLVLSL
+22 
-29 AATCPAVPTPPP
+29 
-41 APAPTPALPVSLS
+41 SLS

-208 GPGVML
+208 GPGVKL

-526 AAPAPTDTARAEKR
+526 AAPAPADTARAEKR

-585 EDVLRLL
+585 EDVLRLV

-695 TRHELGAML
+695 TRRELGAML

-719 GLATGARKGRT
+719 GLAAGAARAGHRL
-730 PAAVLL
+730 P
-736 VCGPEASVDAAPL
+736 CCWSAAPRL
-749 LRRYHSLAERTGPF
+749 PWTPRRCCAATT
-763 GAVALTPDQS
+763 ALPK
-773 QWDALAHAGF
+773 
-783 SHALTLPVSEDALRE
+783 
-798 TVLEILGSHDDVADL
+798 
-813 GAPLPETRQADAPL
+813 
-827 PDLFGPAAAPQA
+827 GPA
-839 DQGMPDLLLST
+839 
-850 DDIPQQTAPAAPAA
+850 
-864 ASADLPDLFA
+864 
-874 APAAAAADTAQ
+874 
-885 AEPLPLTDDMRL
+885 
-897 DMPAAQTARPV
+897 
-908 ADAVQPEEAAP
+908 
-919 AESPVQENEN
+919 
-929 APDAAEDI
+929 
-937 APAPAPAA
+937 
-945 PDFPSVP
+945 
-952 MPETAETNE
+952 
-961 AAMPEAPVKE
+961 
-971 EEPAAPAADMTREEP
+971 
-986 LPQQE
+986 
-991 TAAAAAAAPADVAA
+991 
-1005 EALSDEMDSAEEA
+1005 
-1018 GTKAV
+1018 
-1023 AGADVTPPARDE
+1023 
-1035 AAAVSPSA
+1035 PSA
-1043 PAFPA
+1043 PWP
-1048 PAREAAAEQA
+1048 
-1058 PPADDVQTGDA
+1058 
-1069 PTDAAEA
+1069 
-1076 PVSDAVQPEEAA
+1076 
-1088 SADSPVQENENA
+1088 
-1100 PEAAEDVAPAPA
+1100 
-1112 PAAPDFPSVPV
+1112 
-1123 GETAETNEA
+1123 
-1132 AMPEAPTR
+1132 
-1140 EEDTSVPATD
+1140 
-1150 MTQEEPLPQQETAD
+1150 
-1164 AAPADVAA
+1164 
-1172 EALSDEM
+1172 
-1179 DSTDEAGAET
+1179 
-1189 VADTDVT
+1189 
-1196 PSAQDEAAAVPPSA
+1196 
-1210 PAFPAPAREA
+1210 
-1220 AAEQTLPADD
+1220 
-1230 VQTGD
+1230 
-1235 ASTDAAEAP
+1235 
-1244 VSDAVQPEEAASADS
+1244 
-1259 PVQENENAPEAAE
+1259 
-1272 DVAPAPAPA
+1272 
-1281 APDFPSVPVAEMAE
+1281 
-1295 TNEAAMPEAPAREED
+1295 
-1310 TAAPAAGMT
+1310 
-1319 REEPLPQQETADA
+1319 
-1332 APADVAA
+1332 
-1339 EALSD
+1339 
-1344 EMDSTDE
+1344 
-1351 AGAETVADTDVTP
+1351 
-1364 SAQDEAAAVPP
+1364 
-1375 SAPAFPAPAREAA
+1375 
-1388 AEQTLPADDVQTGD
+1388 
-1402 ASTDAA
+1402 
-1408 EAPVSDAVQPEE
+1408 
-1420 AASADS
+1420 
-1426 PVQENENAPE
+1426 
-1436 AAEDVAPAPAPAAPD
+1436 
-1451 FPSVPVAEMAETNE
+1451 
-1465 AAMPEAPVKEAGPVA
+1465 
-1480 PVADMTREEPLP
+1480 
-1492 QQETADAAAA
+1492 
-1502 APADDATGATVDEK
+1502 
-1516 ERTEAPVADAQAA
+1516 
-1529 SATRAPAFP
+1529 
-1538 SVEAAASPLAGGYV
+1538 
-1552 SPSLRHAGEWV
+1552 
-1563 GEPMPIGTPVDRPA
+1563 
-1577 PRQEETVSAPVETV
+1577 
-1591 VTVRPLRRDVSPDEI
+1591 
-1606 ARKLGKPSL
+1606 
-1615 VPTDKSALIT
+1615 
-1625 PQPRKSS
+1625 
-1632 STGPGAG
+1632 
-1639 TQPAFPGAPV
+1639 
-1649 EEAPQAVPGSKDVSS
+1649 
-1664 LPDMTPDSTTLLA
+1664 
-1677 SGREETS
+1677 
-1684 RTRAAANTL
+1684 
-1693 MRFLSRFHTGNGQP
+1693 
-1707 QDKEEA
+1707 
-1713 RSPQAPAATAQ
+1713 
-1724 ERQGT
+1724 
-1729 PRPMPRKDAPREET
+1729 
-1743 PGTTADIPAT
+1743 
-1753 TNPWIERRAASRPVA
+1753 
-1768 PTPRMPVPPMPQR
+1768 
-1781 PQPPDDPEDP
+1781 
-1791 LPALMWRMDKY
+1791 
-1802 LAEAGYA
+1802 
-1809 LEQRRLHLVAD
+1809 
-1820 AAGRLAAEAESY
+1820 
-1832 GFRVL
+1832 
-1837 GRMARCVESAGRAK
+1837 
-1851 DLQAVTDLLP
+1851 
-1861 ELATAVERHRIS
+1861 
-1873 MGS
+1873 

>member
-1 MTYPLLPLQAGS
+1 MTHPLLPTQATS

-41 APAPTPALPVSLS
+41 ASAPTPALPADLS
-54 ATPQGTAAGQLGI
+54 ATPRGSAAGQLDI

-77 DGDMSVEEVATPG
+77 DGDRSVEEVAAPG
-90 MMPSFQP
+90 MLSSFRP
-97 LHPRTLPRS
+97 LHPRTLPRT

-119 GTERTESLMLD
+119 GTGRPAPLVLD

-137 GAVLYTPDIDPLS
+137 GAVLYTPGIDPLS
-150 RQTTWQESQANWR
+150 RQTTWQEDRANWR
-163 NLLPLPLPAETPQ
+163 NLLCLPLPGETPQ
-176 VCFIRLDGQPPLWFA
+176 ICYIRLDGQPPLWFA

-196 LDNLAGAPESLL
+196 LDNLADAPESLL

-267 SAMAPGLALMFLAHL
+267 SAMTPGLALMFLAHL

-313 PLWPDFSWLGRF
+313 PLWPDFSWMGRY

-371 LGTLLP
+371 FGTLLP

-399 SAPGREAGTSA
+399 SAPGRETETAAAG
-410 EPADPLAPGRPARNQ
+410 PADPTAPDRSAQSQ
-425 TITDPNLRLLDTDGN
+425 TITDPNLRLLDTEGN

-460 ESASATAIRRLEQAL
+460 DSASATAIRRLEQAL
-475 AAPLREIVEQDRQLE
+475 AVPLRELVEQNRQLE
-490 QCALPHDVRSRVEN
+490 QCSLPHDVRSRVEG

-511 ALSLLHDPAGDAAAP
+511 ALRLLHDPAGDAAAP
-526 AAPAPTDTARAEKR
+526 AAPAPTDGARAATR
-540 VFDLRK
+540 AFDLRRMLQK
-546 TLRQAH
+546 TH
-552 DTCRPLAEKSGIAL
+552 EHCRALAEKSGIAL

-571 ADLEQLYEGPAGEL
+571 SDLEQRYEGPAGDL
-585 EDVLRLL
+585 EETLRLL
-592 LEDALRATKGG
+592 LEDAVRASKGG
-603 KIHFAVRRVPDSKH
+603 KVHFAVRHVPDSKH

-637 SASLLARIWELS
+637 SAPLLARIWELS
-649 SSHGGFLGVESG
+649 SAHGGFLGVESG
-661 PRGTSVIFTLQLHL
+661 PRGTSVIFTLQLQL
-675 PEASDGEDLPTV
+675 PEASADDLPTV

-695 TRHELGAML
+695 TRRELGAML
-704 RDLPCTCHETGTLAH
+704 RDLPCTCRETGTLAH
-719 GLATGARKGRT
+719 GLAAGARRGGT
-730 PAAVLL
+730 PATVLL
-736 VCGPEASVDAAPL
+736 VCGPEASVEAAPM
-749 LRRYHSLAERTGPF
+749 LRRYHGLAERTGPF

-773 QWDALAHAGF
+773 QWDALANAGF

-827 PDLFGPAAAPQA
+827 PDLFGPVAAPQA

-850 DDIPQQTAPAAPAA
+850 DDMPERTVPAAQAA
-864 ASADLPDLFA
+864 TGGDLPDLFA
-874 APAAAAADTAQ
+874 APASAGAEAAPAA
-885 AEPLPLTDDMRL
+885 PLSLTDDMRR
-897 DMPAAQTARPV
+897 DAPVAPVAPVAQTARPEAEQPLP
-908 ADAVQPEEAAP
+908 ADDEQSGAVRAEAA
-919 AESPVQENEN
+919 AASAADDAQPV
-929 APDAAEDI
+929 
-937 APAPAPAA
+937 APAP
-945 PDFPSVP
+945 
-952 MPETAETNE
+952 
-961 AAMPEAPVKE
+961 
-971 EEPAAPAADMTREEP
+971 
-986 LPQQE
+986 
-991 TAAAAAAAPADVAA
+991 
-1005 EALSDEMDSAEEA
+1005 
-1018 GTKAV
+1018 
-1023 AGADVTPPARDE
+1023 
-1035 AAAVSPSA
+1035 
-1043 PAFPA
+1043 
-1048 PAREAAAEQA
+1048 
-1058 PPADDVQTGDA
+1058 
-1069 PTDAAEA
+1069 
-1076 PVSDAVQPEEAA
+1076 
-1088 SADSPVQENENA
+1088 ADSPVQENGAA
-1100 PEAAEDVAPAPA
+1100 PEAAEDDGPAPA
-1112 PAAPDFPSVPV
+1112 P
-1123 GETAETNEA
+1123 T
-1132 AMPEAPTR
+1132 
-1140 EEDTSVPATD
+1140 
-1150 MTQEEPLPQQETAD
+1150 
-1164 AAPADVAA
+1164 
-1172 EALSDEM
+1172 
-1179 DSTDEAGAET
+1179 
-1189 VADTDVT
+1189 
-1196 PSAQDEAAAVPPSA
+1196 
-1210 PAFPAPAREA
+1210 
-1220 AAEQTLPADD
+1220 
-1230 VQTGD
+1230 
-1235 ASTDAAEAP
+1235 
-1244 VSDAVQPEEAASADS
+1244 
-1259 PVQENENAPEAAE
+1259 
-1272 DVAPAPAPA
+1272 
-1281 APDFPSVPVAEMAE
+1281 APDFPSVPVAAMDDAA
-1295 TNEAAMPEAPAREED
+1295 TQEAPLEEEKEEAPAAEAPQEE
-1310 TAAPAAGMT
+1310 A
-1319 REEPLPQQETADA
+1319 LPQQGTADA
-1332 APADVAA
+1332 AAPADGPAA
-1339 EALSD
+1339 SSD
-1344 EMDSTDE
+1344 AADSTEE
-1351 AGAETVADTDVTP
+1351 AVAETGADADMP
-1364 SAQDEAAAVPP
+1364 SPAQDEAA
-1375 SAPAFPAPAREAA
+1375 
-1388 AEQTLPADDVQTGD
+1388 
-1402 ASTDAA
+1402 
-1408 EAPVSDAVQPEE
+1408 EAPRP
-1420 AASADS
+1420 
-1426 PVQENENAPE
+1426 
-1436 AAEDVAPAPAPAAPD
+1436 
-1451 FPSVPVAEMAETNE
+1451 
-1465 AAMPEAPVKEAGPVA
+1465 
-1480 PVADMTREEPLP
+1480 
-1492 QQETADAAAA
+1492 
-1502 APADDATGATVDEK
+1502 
-1516 ERTEAPVADAQAA
+1516 
-1529 SATRAPAFP
+1529 APAFP
-1538 SVEAAASPLAGGYV
+1538 SADAARPLAGGYV

-1563 GEPMPIGTPVDRPA
+1563 GEPMPIGTPVSRPV
-1577 PRQEETVSAPVETV
+1577 PRREEAASAPVETV

-1625 PQPRKSS
+1625 PPPRK
-1632 STGPGAG
+1632 GPGSGPAAG

-1649 EEAPQAVPGSKDVSS
+1649 EEAPHAVPGSKDVSS

-1693 MRFLSRFHTGNGQP
+1693 MRFLSRFHTGSSQP
-1707 QDKEEA
+1707 RDDREEDKG
-1713 RSPQAPAATAQ
+1713 PQAPAATVQ

-1729 PRPMPRKDAPREET
+1729 PRPIPKKEGPQQKSPEAAAEIP
-1743 PGTTADIPAT
+1743 TAA
-1753 TNPWIERRAASRPVA
+1753 NPWIERRTAPRPAAPA
-1768 PTPRMPVPPMPQR
+1768 PRVPVPPMPQR

-1873 MGS
+1873 LGS

>member
-1 MTYPLLPLQAGS
+1 MTYPLLPLQAGF

-399 SAPGREAGTSA
+399 SAPGREAGISA

-453 APATVEA
+453 VPATVEA

-511 ALSLLHDPAGDAAAP
+511 ALNLLHDPAGDAAAP
-526 AAPAPTDTARAEKR
+526 AAPAPADTARAEKR

-885 AEPLPLTDDMRL
+885 TEPLPLTDDMRL
-897 DMPAAQTARPV
+897 DTPAAQTARPV
-908 ADAVQPEEAAP
+908 ADAVQPEEAAS

-929 APDAAEDI
+929 APEAAEDV

-952 MPETAETNE
+952 VAETAETNE

-971 EEPAAPAADMTREEP
+971 EGPAAPAADMTREEP

-991 TAAAAAAAPADVAA
+991 TADAGTPADTAA

-1023 AGADVTPPARDE
+1023 ADTDVPSPARDE
-1035 AAAVSPSA
+1035 AAAVPPSA

-1058 PPADDVQTGDA
+1058 LPADDVQTGDA

-1088 SADSPVQENENA
+1088 SADSPVQESENA

-1123 GETAETNEA
+1123 AETAETNEA

-1140 EEDTSVPATD
+1140 EEDTSVPAAD
-1150 MTQEEPLPQQETAD
+1150 MTREEPLPQQETAD
-1164 AAPADVAA
+1164 AGAPADAAA

-1179 DSTDEAGAET
+1179 DSAEEAVAEAM
-1189 VADTDVT
+1189 ADADV
-1196 PSAQDEAAAVPPSA
+1196 PSPARDEAAAVPPSA
-1210 PAFPAPAREA
+1210 PAFPAPARET
-1220 AAEQTLPADD
+1220 AAEQPLPADD

-1235 ASTDAAEAP
+1235 APTDAAEAP
-1244 VSDAVQPEEAASADS
+1244 VSDAAQPEEAAPADS
-1259 PVQENENAPEAAE
+1259 PVQESENAPEAAE

-1332 APADVAA
+1332 A
-1339 EALSD
+1339 
-1344 EMDSTDE
+1344 
-1351 AGAETVADTDVTP
+1351 
-1364 SAQDEAAAVPP
+1364 
-1375 SAPAFPAPAREAA
+1375 
-1388 AEQTLPADDVQTGD
+1388 
-1402 ASTDAA
+1402 
-1408 EAPVSDAVQPEE
+1408 
-1420 AASADS
+1420 
-1426 PVQENENAPE
+1426 
-1436 AAEDVAPAPAPAAPD
+1436 
-1451 FPSVPVAEMAETNE
+1451 
-1465 AAMPEAPVKEAGPVA
+1465 
-1480 PVADMTREEPLP
+1480 
-1492 QQETADAAAA
+1492 AA
-1502 APADDATGATVDEK
+1502 APADAATGATVEEK

-1529 SATRAPAFP
+1529 AATRAPAFP
-1538 SVEAAASPLAGGYV
+1538 SVEAAGSPLAGGYV

-1632 STGPGAG
+1632 STGPAAG

-1753 TNPWIERRAASRPVA
+1753 TNPWIERRTASRPVA

>member
-1 MTYPLLPLQAGS
+1 MTYPLLPLQAGF

-440 TLPLMTGLSQPAP
+440 TLPLMTDLSQPAP

-526 AAPAPTDTARAEKR
+526 AAPAPADTARAEKR

-695 TRHELGAML
+695 TRRELGAML

-719 GLATGARKGRT
+719 GLAAGARKGRT

-885 AEPLPLTDDMRL
+885 TDPLPLTDDMRL
-897 DMPAAQTARPV
+897 DTPAAQTARPV
-908 ADAVQPEEAAP
+908 ADA
-919 AESPVQENEN
+919 
-929 APDAAEDI
+929 
-937 APAPAPAA
+937 
-945 PDFPSVP
+945 
-952 MPETAETNE
+952 
-961 AAMPEAPVKE
+961 
-971 EEPAAPAADMTREEP
+971 
-986 LPQQE
+986 
-991 TAAAAAAAPADVAA
+991 
-1005 EALSDEMDSAEEA
+1005 
-1018 GTKAV
+1018 G
-1023 AGADVTPPARDE
+1023 
-1035 AAAVSPSA
+1035 
-1043 PAFPA
+1043 
-1048 PAREAAAEQA
+1048 
-1058 PPADDVQTGDA
+1058 
-1069 PTDAAEA
+1069 
-1076 PVSDAVQPEEAA
+1076 QPEEAA
-1088 SADSPVQENENA
+1088 SADSPVQESENA

-1123 GETAETNEA
+1123 AETAETNEA

-1140 EEDTSVPATD
+1140 EEDTAVPATD

-1164 AAPADVAA
+1164 AGAPADAAA

-1179 DSTDEAGAET
+1179 DSAEEAGTET

-1196 PSAQDEAAAVPPSA
+1196 PPARDEAAAVPPSA
-1210 PAFPAPAREA
+1210 PAFPAPARET
-1220 AAEQTLPADD
+1220 AAEQPLPADD

-1259 PVQENENAPEAAE
+1259 PVQESENAPEAVE
-1272 DVAPAPAPA
+1272 DIAPAPAPA
-1281 APDFPSVPVAEMAE
+1281 APDFPSVPVAETAE
-1295 TNEAAMPEAPAREED
+1295 TNEAAMPEAPTREED
-1310 TAAPAAGMT
+1310 TAVPAT
-1319 REEPLPQQETADA
+1319 
-1332 APADVAA
+1332 
-1339 EALSD
+1339 
-1344 EMDSTDE
+1344 
-1351 AGAETVADTDVTP
+1351 
-1364 SAQDEAAAVPP
+1364 
-1375 SAPAFPAPAREAA
+1375 
-1388 AEQTLPADDVQTGD
+1388 
-1402 ASTDAA
+1402 
-1408 EAPVSDAVQPEE
+1408 
-1420 AASADS
+1420 
-1426 PVQENENAPE
+1426 
-1436 AAEDVAPAPAPAAPD
+1436 
-1451 FPSVPVAEMAETNE
+1451 
-1465 AAMPEAPVKEAGPVA
+1465 
-1480 PVADMTREEPLP
+1480 DMTQEEPLP

-1632 STGPGAG
+1632 STGPAAG

-1753 TNPWIERRAASRPVA
+1753 THPWIERRTASRPVA

>member
-475 AAPLREIVEQDRQLE
+475 AAPLREIVEQNRQLE

-526 AAPAPTDTARAEKR
+526 AAPAPADTARAEKR

-675 PEASDGEDLPTV
+675 PDASDGEDLPTV

-719 GLATGARKGRT
+719 GLAAGARKGRT

-813 GAPLPETRQADAPL
+813 GAPLPETRQTDAPL

-874 APAAAAADTAQ
+874 APANATADTAQ
-885 AEPLPLTDDMRL
+885 TDPLPLTDDMRL
-897 DMPAAQTARPV
+897 DTPAAQTARPV

-919 AESPVQENEN
+919 A
-929 APDAAEDI
+929 
-937 APAPAPAA
+937 
-945 PDFPSVP
+945 
-952 MPETAETNE
+952 
-961 AAMPEAPVKE
+961 
-971 EEPAAPAADMTREEP
+971 
-986 LPQQE
+986 
-991 TAAAAAAAPADVAA
+991 
-1005 EALSDEMDSAEEA
+1005 
-1018 GTKAV
+1018 
-1023 AGADVTPPARDE
+1023 
-1035 AAAVSPSA
+1035 
-1043 PAFPA
+1043 
-1048 PAREAAAEQA
+1048 
-1058 PPADDVQTGDA
+1058 
-1069 PTDAAEA
+1069 
-1076 PVSDAVQPEEAA
+1076 
-1088 SADSPVQENENA
+1088 DSPVQENENS
-1100 PEAAEDVAPAPA
+1100 PDAAEDVAPAPA

-1123 GETAETNEA
+1123 AETAETNEA

-1140 EEDTSVPATD
+1140 EEDTSVPAAD
-1150 MTQEEPLPQQETAD
+1150 MTREEPLPQQETAD
-1164 AAPADVAA
+1164 AGAPADAA
-1172 EALSDEM
+1172 ADTLSDEM
-1179 DSTDEAGAET
+1179 DSTEEAGAKA
-1189 VADTDVT
+1189 VADADV
-1196 PSAQDEAAAVPPSA
+1196 PSPARDEAAAVSPSA
-1210 PAFPAPAREA
+1210 PAFPAPARET

-1235 ASTDAAEAP
+1235 VRTDADEAP
-1244 VSDAVQPEEAASADS
+1244 VSDAVQPEEAAPADS

-1272 DVAPAPAPA
+1272 DIAPPPAPA
-1281 APDFPSVPVAEMAE
+1281 APDFPSVPMAE
-1295 TNEAAMPEAPAREED
+1295 T
-1310 TAAPAAGMT
+1310 
-1319 REEPLPQQETADA
+1319 
-1332 APADVAA
+1332 
-1339 EALSD
+1339 
-1344 EMDSTDE
+1344 
-1351 AGAETVADTDVTP
+1351 
-1364 SAQDEAAAVPP
+1364 
-1375 SAPAFPAPAREAA
+1375 
-1388 AEQTLPADDVQTGD
+1388 
-1402 ASTDAA
+1402 
-1408 EAPVSDAVQPEE
+1408 
-1420 AASADS
+1420 
-1426 PVQENENAPE
+1426 
-1436 AAEDVAPAPAPAAPD
+1436 
-1451 FPSVPVAEMAETNE
+1451 AETNE
-1465 AAMPEAPVKEAGPVA
+1465 AAMPEAPVKEAGPAA
-1480 PVADMTREEPLP
+1480 PAADMTREEPLP
-1492 QQETADAAAA
+1492 QQEAADAAAA
-1502 APADDATGATVDEK
+1502 APADAATGATVDEK
-1516 ERTEAPVADAQAA
+1516 ERTEAPVADAQA

-1538 SVEAAASPLAGGYV
+1538 SVEAVASPLAGGYV

-1563 GEPMPIGTPVDRPA
+1563 GEPMPIGTPVNRPA

-1632 STGPGAG
+1632 STGPAAG

-1649 EEAPQAVPGSKDVSS
+1649 EETPQAVPGSKDVSS

-1753 TNPWIERRAASRPVA
+1753 TNPWIERRTASRPVA

>member
-526 AAPAPTDTARAEKR
+526 AAPAPADTARAEKR

-695 TRHELGAML
+695 TRRELGAML

-719 GLATGARKGRT
+719 GLAAGARKGRT

-885 AEPLPLTDDMRL
+885 TEPLPLTDDMRL
-897 DMPAAQTARPV
+897 DTPAAQTARPV
-908 ADAVQPEEAAP
+908 VDAVQPEEAASTD
-919 AESPVQENEN
+919 SPVQENEN
-929 APDAAEDI
+929 APEAVEDV

-971 EEPAAPAADMTREEP
+971 AGPAAPAA
-986 LPQQE
+986 
-991 TAAAAAAAPADVAA
+991 
-1005 EALSDEMDSAEEA
+1005 
-1018 GTKAV
+1018 
-1023 AGADVTPPARDE
+1023 
-1035 AAAVSPSA
+1035 
-1043 PAFPA
+1043 
-1048 PAREAAAEQA
+1048 
-1058 PPADDVQTGDA
+1058 
-1069 PTDAAEA
+1069 
-1076 PVSDAVQPEEAA
+1076 
-1088 SADSPVQENENA
+1088 
-1100 PEAAEDVAPAPA
+1100 
-1112 PAAPDFPSVPV
+1112 
-1123 GETAETNEA
+1123 
-1132 AMPEAPTR
+1132 
-1140 EEDTSVPATD
+1140 D

-1164 AAPADVAA
+1164 AAAAAPADDAA
-1172 EALSDEM
+1172 ETLSDEM

-1235 ASTDAAEAP
+1235 APTDAAEAP

-1259 PVQENENAPEAAE
+1259 PVQESENAPEAAE

-1281 APDFPSVPVAEMAE
+1281 APDFPSVPVGE
-1295 TNEAAMPEAPAREED
+1295 T
-1310 TAAPAAGMT
+1310 
-1319 REEPLPQQETADA
+1319 
-1332 APADVAA
+1332 
-1339 EALSD
+1339 
-1344 EMDSTDE
+1344 
-1351 AGAETVADTDVTP
+1351 
-1364 SAQDEAAAVPP
+1364 
-1375 SAPAFPAPAREAA
+1375 
-1388 AEQTLPADDVQTGD
+1388 
-1402 ASTDAA
+1402 
-1408 EAPVSDAVQPEE
+1408 
-1420 AASADS
+1420 
-1426 PVQENENAPE
+1426 
-1436 AAEDVAPAPAPAAPD
+1436 
-1451 FPSVPVAEMAETNE
+1451 AETNE
-1465 AAMPEAPVKEAGPVA
+1465 AAMPEAPVKEEGPAA
-1480 PVADMTREEPLP
+1480 PAADMTQEEPLP

-1502 APADDATGATVDEK
+1502 APADVATGATVDEK

-1753 TNPWIERRAASRPVA
+1753 THPWIERRTASRPVA

>member
-1 MTYPLLPLQAGS
+1 MTHPLLPTQAAS

-41 APAPTPALPVSLS
+41 ASAPTPALPADLS
-54 ATPQGTAAGQLGI
+54 ATPRGSAAGQLDI

-77 DGDMSVEEVATPG
+77 DGDRSVEEVAAPG
-90 MMPSFQP
+90 MLSSFRP

-119 GTERTESLMLD
+119 GTGRPAPLVLD

-137 GAVLYTPDIDPLS
+137 GAVLYTPGIDPLS
-150 RQTTWQESQANWR
+150 RQTTWQEDRANWR
-163 NLLPLPLPAETPQ
+163 NLLCLPLPGETPQ
-176 VCFIRLDGQPPLWFA
+176 ICYIRLDGQPPLWFA

-196 LDNLAGAPESLL
+196 LDNLADAPESLL

-267 SAMAPGLALMFLAHL
+267 SAMTPGLALMFLAHL

-313 PLWPDFSWLGRF
+313 PLWPDFSWMGRY

-371 LGTLLP
+371 FGTLLP

-399 SAPGREAGTSA
+399 SAPGRETETAAAG
-410 EPADPLAPGRPARNQ
+410 PADPTAPDRSAQSQ
-425 TITDPNLRLLDTDGN
+425 TITDPNLRLLDTEGN

-460 ESASATAIRRLEQAL
+460 DSASATAIRRLEQAL
-475 AAPLREIVEQDRQLE
+475 AVPLRELVEQNRQLE
-490 QCALPHDVRSRVEN
+490 QCSLPHDVRSRVEG

-511 ALSLLHDPAGDAAAP
+511 ALRLLHDPAGDAAAP
-526 AAPAPTDTARAEKR
+526 AAPAPTDGARAATR
-540 VFDLRK
+540 AFDLRRMLQK
-546 TLRQAH
+546 TH
-552 DTCRPLAEKSGIAL
+552 EHCRALAEKSGIAL

-571 ADLEQLYEGPAGEL
+571 SDLEQRYEGPAGDL
-585 EDVLRLL
+585 EETLRLL
-592 LEDALRATKGG
+592 LEDAVRASKGG
-603 KIHFAVRRVPDSKH
+603 KVHFAVRHVPDSKH

-637 SASLLARIWELS
+637 SAPLLARIWELS
-649 SSHGGFLGVESG
+649 SAHGGFLGVESG
-661 PRGTSVIFTLQLHL
+661 PRGTSVIFTLQLQL
-675 PEASDGEDLPTV
+675 PEASADDLPTV

-695 TRHELGAML
+695 TRRELGAML
-704 RDLPCTCHETGTLAH
+704 RDLPCTCRETGTLAH
-719 GLATGARKGRT
+719 GLAAGARRGGT
-730 PAAVLL
+730 PATVLL
-736 VCGPEASVDAAPL
+736 VCGPEASVEAAPM
-749 LRRYHSLAERTGPF
+749 LRRYHGLAERTGPF

-773 QWDALAHAGF
+773 QWDALANAGF

-827 PDLFGPAAAPQA
+827 PDLFGPVAAPQA

-850 DDIPQQTAPAAPAA
+850 DDMPERTVPAAQAA
-864 ASADLPDLFA
+864 TGGDLPDLFA
-874 APAAAAADTAQ
+874 APASAGAEAAPAA
-885 AEPLPLTDDMRL
+885 PLSLTDDMRC
-897 DMPAAQTARPV
+897 DAPVAPVAQTARPEAEQPLP
-908 ADAVQPEEAAP
+908 ADDEQSGAVRAEAAE
-919 AESPVQENEN
+919 ASAADDAQPV
-929 APDAAEDI
+929 
-937 APAPAPAA
+937 APAP
-945 PDFPSVP
+945 
-952 MPETAETNE
+952 
-961 AAMPEAPVKE
+961 
-971 EEPAAPAADMTREEP
+971 
-986 LPQQE
+986 
-991 TAAAAAAAPADVAA
+991 
-1005 EALSDEMDSAEEA
+1005 
-1018 GTKAV
+1018 
-1023 AGADVTPPARDE
+1023 
-1035 AAAVSPSA
+1035 
-1043 PAFPA
+1043 
-1048 PAREAAAEQA
+1048 
-1058 PPADDVQTGDA
+1058 
-1069 PTDAAEA
+1069 
-1076 PVSDAVQPEEAA
+1076 
-1088 SADSPVQENENA
+1088 ADSPVQENGAA
-1100 PEAAEDVAPAPA
+1100 PEAAEDDGPAPA
-1112 PAAPDFPSVPV
+1112 PTAPDFPSVPV
-1123 GETAETNEA
+1123 ATMDDATT
-1132 AMPEAPTR
+1132 PEAPL
-1140 EEDTSVPATD
+1140 EEEKEEAPAAEAP
-1150 MTQEEPLPQQETAD
+1150 QEEALPQQGTAD
-1164 AAPADVAA
+1164 AATPADGPAA
-1172 EALSDEM
+1172 SSDAA
-1179 DSTDEAGAET
+1179 DSTEEAVAET
-1189 VADTDVT
+1189 GADADM
-1196 PSAQDEAAAVPPSA
+1196 PSPAQDEAAEVPPSA
-1210 PAFPAPAREA
+1210 PAFPAPAQEA
-1220 AAEQTLPADD
+1220 EAEQPLPADD
-1230 VQTGD
+1230 RQNRDVR
-1235 ASTDAAEAP
+1235 AEAAEEPLSDAAQPVAP
-1244 VSDAVQPEEAASADS
+1244 APADS
-1259 PVQENENAPEAAE
+1259 PVQENGAAPEAAE
-1272 DVAPAPAPA
+1272 DDGPAPAPT
-1281 APDFPSVPVAEMAE
+1281 APDFPSVPVATMDDA
-1295 TNEAAMPEAPAREED
+1295 TTPEAPLEEEKEE
-1310 TAAPAAGMT
+1310 APAAEAPQ
-1319 REEPLPQQETADA
+1319 EEALPQQGTADA
-1332 APADVAA
+1332 ATPADGPAA
-1339 EALSD
+1339 SSD
-1344 EMDSTDE
+1344 AADSTEE
-1351 AGAETVADTDVTP
+1351 AVAETGADADMP
-1364 SAQDEAAAVPP
+1364 SPAQDEAA
-1375 SAPAFPAPAREAA
+1375 
-1388 AEQTLPADDVQTGD
+1388 
-1402 ASTDAA
+1402 
-1408 EAPVSDAVQPEE
+1408 EAPRP
-1420 AASADS
+1420 
-1426 PVQENENAPE
+1426 
-1436 AAEDVAPAPAPAAPD
+1436 
-1451 FPSVPVAEMAETNE
+1451 
-1465 AAMPEAPVKEAGPVA
+1465 
-1480 PVADMTREEPLP
+1480 
-1492 QQETADAAAA
+1492 
-1502 APADDATGATVDEK
+1502 
-1516 ERTEAPVADAQAA
+1516 
-1529 SATRAPAFP
+1529 APAFP
-1538 SVEAAASPLAGGYV
+1538 SADAARPLAGGYV

-1563 GEPMPIGTPVDRPA
+1563 GEPMPIGTPVSRPV
-1577 PRQEETVSAPVETV
+1577 PRREEAASAPVETV

-1625 PQPRKSS
+1625 PPPRK
-1632 STGPGAG
+1632 GPGSGPAAG

-1649 EEAPQAVPGSKDVSS
+1649 EEAPHAVPGSKDVSS

-1693 MRFLSRFHTGNGQP
+1693 MRFLSRFHTGSSQP
-1707 QDKEEA
+1707 RDDREEDKG
-1713 RSPQAPAATAQ
+1713 PQAPAATVQ

-1729 PRPMPRKDAPREET
+1729 PRPIPKKEGPQQKSPEAAAEIP
-1743 PGTTADIPAT
+1743 TAA
-1753 TNPWIERRAASRPVA
+1753 NPWIERRTAPRPAAPA
-1768 PTPRMPVPPMPQR
+1768 PRVPVPPMPQR

-1873 MGS
+1873 LGS